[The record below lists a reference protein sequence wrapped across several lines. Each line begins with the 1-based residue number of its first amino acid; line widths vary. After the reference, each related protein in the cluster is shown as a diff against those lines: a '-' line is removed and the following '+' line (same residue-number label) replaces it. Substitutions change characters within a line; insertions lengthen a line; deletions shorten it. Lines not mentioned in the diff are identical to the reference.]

1 MEPLKTSLVSEEQSS
16 TEIDD
21 RHYSLQAEQEDI
33 QKRTFT
39 SWVNS
44 QLEKHPSPSLI
55 LDLYSDIGKGHVLL
69 DLLEVLS
76 GQQLPREKGSNTFQ
90 CRSNIEN
97 ALTFLKNRSLK
108 LINIHVADIIE
119 GKPSIVLGLIW
130 IIILHFHIEEL
141 AKALSCGYSYSSLDS
156 PSTVDL
162 SPAASPTA
170 RTNVK
175 AKERWKISAKK
186 AVLLW
191 AKEQCD
197 KHGSINVADFKSSWR
212 NGLAFL
218 AIIHALRPGL
228 VDVEKAKKRSNKENL
243 REAFQIA
250 EKELSIPRLLEP
262 EDVDVSSPDE
272 KSIMTYVAQFLPYF
286 KSLPVAED
294 RMQGKIKETLSWLN
308 AEECKLTKL
317 LTELEN
323 ASFYKKCEAV
333 LSFTE
338 AFNEEKKAFIPI
350 LESKRK
356 GSELHKDYSEM
367 KEAWDNL
374 LYQMNEWKAKL
385 DNMLP
390 PPLDAT
396 EAWLKETEQHLA
408 HNLPVSQDHLKVT
421 AALEEK
427 LRAVQNSMES
437 FQQHLETLQSFD
449 NRDNAGMLLVPTQK
463 LEEMRKRFSKIQLE
477 HFSIIVEYYCSSS
490 SAVFNELT
498 SKLNIWHIKFGT
510 KESVELLLLDWHN
523 FVEEKGFLSQLDT
536 ALQVCEA
543 QKNKMVQAP
552 NLEID
557 PEETVK
563 LFKMTEVQISKCR
576 EYINSV
582 NDTLKKVLSS
592 WAIYM
597 ENIQLLKSWLE
608 ETRKDHLKKISP
620 ETLAAWNSRHGC
632 LNEAGNFL
640 IESSNAEVGSAVSG
654 ELKKLNRKW
663 AKLIKKTKFEMKL
676 LRMQEE
682 EMMLVTDNSGNV
694 ETSRKFNPD
703 VFNNPVQ
710 PSKELPKKCFE
721 KAEIVPV
728 SLQTDPCT
736 PDDFFSED
744 EVKLNFEKAHKEL
757 ETILLKAM
765 HLIGQKTI
773 SEEPHSKYEEAFSI
787 LDTNILSKFLKAVE
801 QLKSILSAHEKA
813 LVEERSKDVCDRWEA
828 ARCEIMSYIH
838 LKLKIE
844 REKFNKTFSNLNK
857 QINKEKKLLNAGKTK
872 GLIEEHEAFFS
883 QQGSL
888 GELNTCL
895 QALKTM
901 NDKITKVEKESK
913 IKLPIAEYEQKKKEL
928 QKCAATIYNELVSR
942 TGDDHS
948 SEKEDLTP
956 ASVNEEKVSS
966 QNPEAEKDSEDVSCI
981 NLEPEKGFQNGR
993 QHAEKLESDGDLAL
1007 KKLKESYDKARHNLK
1022 LHLKSIRETITL
1034 SFIDDVKNISSLQKK
1049 LQTLEALDSKGDSS
1063 WKLLDSVASQLVKFS
1078 SEMDNSVIS
1087 EKTLEDLHKEWDEL
1101 QFALDK
1107 RMESLKAALAL
1118 VMPIENEW
1126 VLLCRSEEQ
1135 LCKRDIPRCM
1145 MSRTDLLY
1153 KKVKKIQASI
1163 ANCIEQCDSQEQKS
1177 PAGWTIDQ
1185 RDRQAIGLMIS
1196 KYKTQLEELSQKIEV
1211 IETILQDLE
1220 SFLASLKR
1228 IQYSVDAS
1236 TPLSW
1241 SPQSMQEV
1249 SHMEKE
1255 AKSLDEKLKQLH
1267 IYLVEAESGK
1277 NMSCEELVAA
1287 LFVKECPSISSE
1299 AATEYTQN
1307 QKTEEFSL
1315 RNNELFK
1322 NLQDIYDSISVIGLR
1337 DPTIPA
1343 ISQRLKLLNELWKKL
1358 DRCAPEMKALNEI
1371 SQFSQL
1377 PKAQENEVSR
1387 QWTLTQDLWKKT
1399 KLAIT
1404 EKREYCKST
1413 MELLKQYQSC
1423 KTCLTS
1429 IILKQEN
1436 ALSQQASYMG
1446 KENLQKIIAK
1456 VHKAKEEFNNSSED
1470 VDRLNQMCKNL
1481 QSQVN
1486 KMKSFE
1492 EPPFENEAN
1501 AIVDRWL
1508 DINERTESYCENLER
1523 ALALWDQL
1531 LNLSSLIDEWSDAMQ
1546 KNLED
1551 GNVTEKELEELE
1563 ADILCQ
1569 EKKLEEFDTKV
1580 DEIQCLLNGSEPSL
1594 ELQVIK
1600 SSLLNKMEQIRKH
1613 LPNKS
1618 VPTEVNGSTT
1628 ELKGDLD
1635 LAKTQIGM
1643 TESLLEALSPSDP
1656 LEIFTKLE
1664 EIHQKILHQKQHVK
1678 LLQKATSYLNPDV
1691 IELNKQLISITD
1703 LFNSKKQRFQDHFTT
1718 LLNYQCK
1725 HFDDWFSN
1733 VQISLEECF
1742 DSSETKE
1749 MAEKKINQLTSFLN
1763 LEDKDSDIV
1772 EVKTVL
1778 NQVKNYLPKPN
1789 VHQLSNWVRD
1799 QEAELQRIISKC
1811 QARKIELHFF
1821 LQQFAR
1827 LEKDFKSLEK
1837 WLRIQ
1842 EEKWQQV
1849 QKEKTGLEH
1858 FYQILLKQR
1867 EWFDSFD
1874 RQANYLKNSGFLNDE
1889 AVLESAHFVSK
1900 YKRLVNHVQKTL
1912 GVSEMYCVKRK
1923 HFEELVRNMFCWLEN
1938 LKKPILEMSAEE
1950 SEISLEK
1957 RLFKIQEIALLK
1969 EEGNAKL
1976 QTIIAVGEHLKCD
1989 DNSKNLAIQQI
2000 VSDVQK
2006 KWDSTIHL
2014 VIGCLR
2020 DQEELQHQMEQVNQ
2034 TEHAIKAL
2042 FYEVEKQ
2049 KQGLNVD
2056 IHPNSQEVQSQLNNY
2071 SALLKEIEGLMPLL
2085 NELTRQRSSL
2095 ETCSN
2100 RLSAESSMALQHLYK
2115 CLLSRLQNATNLLE
2129 GYVEGHQQCEELT
2142 TLLITSL
2149 EELWEPVGAEQK
2161 QIQYDILCQAE
2172 DKLQEVVALMDSI
2185 RLEQTC
2191 MKDEIDAPPL
2201 KPKHLKMKYGPE
2213 HEAEDIHSDILKYK
2227 ILTRKEMDNET
2238 TNREKL
2244 ENSFRVKNPLDR
2256 EAPEFF
2262 PEWLTNK
2269 VQLPSSLAFES
2280 EERAAAVTGQGEKC
2294 PTDLEMKE
2302 DCNPPLHFL
2311 SKQQEGEQQELKG
2324 NLMEAHNFQS
2334 SASQCA
2340 KQWQKSEQILADDY
2354 PNESLQQQHGYQKKL
2369 QATCAWPEMPQTI
2382 LPLMN
2387 GKVIEAD
2394 PTSLSIIHPSP
2405 ESKQSYPE
2413 DQAIAEYAEMEQKL
2427 TKVKIWTAELDIVLM
2442 KDQLKEIED
2451 LYLQLEKKKAQAL
2464 SVWPEYSTVAEG
2476 SKPDQQDACSV
2487 TSSSWDRLLQE
2498 LITVKEA
2505 KQNQFNLLN
2514 RYHECLATVQSSMK
2528 YLLAE
2533 KENIYTR
2540 GPVEDIVLLENLNK
2554 LLASVQNKNSL
2565 LNKLKTEQENLSRHL
2580 SILDRELIQSQVD
2593 QAEQWW
2599 KQMGD
2604 CLQKKQFCVVAEVDE
2619 FKLFMDKAQE
2629 LQRCLQQ
2636 QHNLQ
2641 IGLSTLGT
2649 EEHSCPILIPL
2660 ELRILK
2666 QNISLLKRNA
2676 EVQMKRMWSNPG
2688 KIALENTVNSLQ
2700 SQVEELEQMT
2710 PKENVQISDSHPQ
2723 TYEIRK
2729 EIEDAILG
2737 NNFLMHY
2744 LDERAALFPDDLLS
2758 QIKCCKAVI
2767 SDAKEKEPTFI
2778 RLADEAQHVAS
2789 HMPSKE
2795 NSTLS
2800 ILAHKL
2806 QTGYQFLILKSS
2818 QKLQQLE
2825 SQLGKRETL
2834 FANIEKFEGQLQKI
2848 MTMSSLD
2855 IDKTNIKSEFDHM
2868 QNLLE
2873 KPPKKLQYMEALVDS
2888 NCNNSSE
2895 GLNAFE
2901 QLFLNDCLRS
2911 LKNRANR
2918 VHRVIQI
2925 KGRLVQHKMGAY
2937 KKFSEEI
2944 RALQQDL
2951 SNLHFDELELSP
2963 EELLSKNQEIKDK
2976 LNMFKERTLAIQ
2988 SHLSHLDQ
2996 YQEIW
3001 KWLDLKWDTSLLDA
3015 LKDQFCKAK
3024 DNLYKKSKCLKN
3036 LFAEYDRHQIVLS
3049 EIEAIISCIQKECGD
3064 LKARTN
3070 STSEASLISGKKLM
3084 WRVEHAK
3091 YITQEAFKLFK
3102 KNKTLSASLKK
3113 ANMQQIKSF
3122 NTKID
3127 GLEQMI
3133 HSMIANQEICK
3144 YKHGFQSKLGHS
3156 LRTLKQIQS
3165 ELQQPVLLGL
3175 KIQMIPYEMMY
3186 CKVLKAA
3193 IEAEIHAAE
3202 DIITKEKSSTKQA
3215 CLHSESLD
3223 KELEEFQNLKIQLK
3237 ADFAKHTGALDEA
3250 FKMVKLYNKAV
3261 EKTADLLSQCEA
3273 FLSIPLLDLHN
3284 IEESHLDFAKKQEE
3298 SETAKAEVEA
3308 LTCILKKSITSK
3320 AKLQVEKILDDLT
3333 TKNMAIREQSQKR
3346 NSYIQRYME
3355 KYHSFKNSKE
3365 RICIELNNAEKVLW
3379 KCLYYIPV
3387 SYKEA
3392 LEHSEKSK
3400 MLLSQL
3406 LSIKEELMKLRR
3418 DSQSLSLIC
3427 KENDGV
3433 LIVPIVSMLWLKW
3446 LCLFNVAKEWE
3457 GKCEEQNQEWKSVSE
3472 ELERETIILDNL
3484 QEELPESLQDKKQE
3498 ATKELE
3504 EFLES
3509 ASSYIE
3515 SVDAEKLLLRLI
3527 LCRLRNILSVSGSF
3541 PGKESLPILCEI
3553 QNMQQRTEELY
3564 QKAQKEKEAAQSEMV
3579 YRTKCSE
3586 ELKAMKTSLQHI
3598 TSQLCDIDLETPNEK
3613 ALKLEEI
3620 QRVVDCKKQIMDNLQ
3635 IKFNE
3640 LYRIVPVDIEEHL
3653 EDCKGMLHDL
3663 EEKISTEFLK
3673 NSPHYSTEKK
3683 IEDINKGLQAVEN
3696 MLEQKSENIAK
3707 ATEVQKRVWDLLDL
3721 WHYKMNELDSEVQDI
3736 VEQDPHQAQELL
3748 DHLMIPLQQYQQ
3760 VSQHAERRTTNLNRA
3775 ASKLEECDELLK
3787 SIQIWLENAN
3797 RLLTEEVKSDTAEA
3811 LNKHASALEMAL
3823 EDSEQKQS
3831 ILSAISPELKE
3842 LSPLIETVSMV
3853 QELTEVNERV
3863 KILQQKIMEIL
3874 PCIQQLADDVEAIES
3889 EVKTMEKDI
3898 EKIKTILSPS
3908 ENTLD
3913 FSPKEHLKHCKVIL
3927 AHICPMKKALAEMQ
3941 TYKAKLRLT
3950 GMRMQPLSVFQRT
3963 KQLLKELKVLERLT
3977 EKQNTLLEPI
3987 VKEMEEIEQQIDFLK
4002 QSQFPKSN
4010 LDELSM
4016 ENMWPVQDTFFLKKE
4031 DILTTMKNVLVELH
4045 QSQEPPEAEDS
4056 DLESPEENGSAAE
4069 LQPKKRGS
4077 LALLPSLVEEAEDNS
4092 FHNEEVDTDI
4102 TKAISSE
4109 APLHI
4114 PTKGRSSTQLTNP
4127 PECLWRSLSN
4137 TKATE
4142 DTVRSDS
4149 EPAQVLHVCQAQIVE
4164 LELWLDQVEE
4174 SLGSEAQICQM
4185 QQSVEQ
4191 HLAACQVMLTEIEQK
4206 VMWLLEECKG
4216 ASTSNN
4222 SSGLEQETENL
4233 SLNLKN
4239 VKCKLEKVQ
4248 RMLQDKYTEEQ
4259 MSTSEKSSVNFP
4271 QPLHLDSSNSFPN
4284 VTSERPP
4291 KGFQHQQEL
4300 LLKLSEQ
4307 NNLIGFLEVYMEKI
4321 QPHPRP
4327 NTVLELQTR
4336 NETVSSGNEPL
4347 GLTPKDQTGDKWQYL
4362 QEELLLKKN
4371 APHCQLEE
4379 LQIST
4384 KINILPLGATS
4395 SVRTPT
4401 IEELKTYTVQ
4411 LDNLSQEASTQIQE
4425 NETGENAFSLDGKLF
4440 ELFLAI
4446 SRCLNNME
4454 QMLGTCVL
4462 SSEEAPV
4469 QQVLYENLFQTLS
4482 AELQKLYT
4490 DIGDKKDDLLK
4501 SITSAGG
4508 NSERFSQCFSNLQ
4521 AWLQL
4526 TQTAAASRSE
4536 SMKTEM
4542 DHYINYQNEIR
4553 HLYDALIE
4561 KKSSL
4566 QQFFSEMSGHNI
4578 SKQFQ
4583 QADVFELEL
4592 QNFETQ
4598 AAKLR
4603 DRGERVQLP
4612 VAITHDVYK
4621 LEEVLDDLWAF
4632 LRVKQKELSSS
4643 FINEQQY
4650 ESLLQGSVEL
4660 IDLGKRKLARVSK
4673 LKITSRSDLELHL
4686 QNHKSFFRKL
4696 NGHMLLVQKM
4706 ADSILQNREKY
4717 WKDMVEEIKSLEEQ
4731 AIQHGT
4737 HLEKLLQDWIAFD
4750 ESYVSLCQ
4758 KLEALSPTVP
4768 FVALV
4773 EETEERAMERIQ
4785 LLQEIKK
4792 NIEGE
4797 QARYYQIVKEGKN
4810 LTELLSCPELQ
4821 SKIEKL
4827 EHQWLSF
4834 SQRVDHELQ
4843 RLETLHKLL
4852 SSYNKDSKELS
4863 VWLESA
4869 EQNVNY
4875 WKEQSLNASQDQNIV
4890 RNHIQSLL
4898 EFFKEVDDKSSL
4910 KSSVISSG
4918 NQLLLIKESDDA
4930 KLRSAL
4936 AEYEQRWSD
4945 LIVQLPSIQEKFH
4958 QLQMAKL
4965 PSYEAITELNA
4976 WMNCI
4981 DQQRRDEVAINLQ
4994 SSASLKGLLRRYKE
5008 YVMEMNFKQWIVDYV
5023 NQSLLQLTPCDVESK
5038 RYERTSFAECLG
5050 ELNMNWHHL
5059 QGTLNEKIKE
5069 LEHILESV
5077 VKNENKA
5084 QSLGSWLEAQSR
5096 RLEHLKNPASSLLAQ
5111 GTLKDCKVLEYQ
5123 LPMKSKEVDQ
5133 LKNNPTALEDCA
5145 DSAKKIV
5152 FTTTS
5157 LDEMRISIINQ
5168 VAQLKSSTES
5178 ALECWKSYDE
5188 AWDEIRLMLANAVY
5202 CLEHSKNPFITVMSL
5217 KKQVEDLQSL
5227 QDKAEENKEIW
5238 ARFQTAADNLKKVC
5252 DPSFSEII
5260 EQKHKEACTRW
5271 LLINKNI
5278 EEELQKAHT
5287 RLHLWEF
5294 YTEVSAKLDK
5304 YEELCDSQLMSDT
5317 LSSRTR
5323 DFLKEMAEN
5332 IKKLQLGLQD
5342 IKEYYLQ
5349 ASESSDSLTQLTELE
5364 TQNLL
5369 QEKPQ
5374 PLQRISYLEK
5384 MLQMKADV
5392 YQYGLLQLENF
5403 GDSLEKLENHVKN
5416 STEILHNS
5424 CESNKNLELLMS
5436 QLLSLT
5442 SLSPE
5447 MERLNEVSFRLPL
5460 CDFTVK
5466 RLQNLNRQWTQ
5477 KTALVL
5483 EQCSE
5488 LQKHQSDDKKF
5499 LQQCQNWVQFLEK
5512 MKESLKENMP
5522 GTLEKLQ
5529 EHQKEYEILQAEI
5542 SINQQI
5548 FSCLVSKAMH
5558 MLESG
5563 EAENRTEFI
5572 SRITLL
5578 KEQWQSVVRMAHRK
5592 KSDIDSLVKQ
5602 WQKFTTLLQDLTKF
5616 LMDTNRY
5623 IAAVKS
5629 QDKYRLDQI
5638 RNLNH
5643 TFKDKEILQKRWQTR
5658 YSLALD
5664 TGEKLLG
5671 MVAPEAKAAMQLEM
5685 NKLRDNWDDTQLQ
5698 LEKITRQFQGTIQ
5711 TWKKCERQ
5719 VKDLGHVL
5727 LELKGSIS
5735 KPLPIEHDA
5744 LPATMEQVKVLEK
5757 SLTNW
5762 SQNAKELDAQTV
5774 ELTQFILTEDMM
5786 VLTEQIERLHSQ
5798 WEELCLRVSLH
5809 KQDIEDRLN
5818 AWIVFNEKNK
5828 ELCTWLV
5835 QMEEKVPQSA
5845 DISIEDM
5852 IEKLQ
5857 KDYMEEINMFNESQL
5872 VHFKEMGNQL
5882 IKSSNH
5888 SRGAEIEEKLN
5899 KINDRW
5905 QHLFDII
5912 GGRVKKLKD
5921 TFAFIQ
5927 QLDRNMSHLHMWLA
5941 RIESELS
5948 KPIVYDICDDQE
5960 IQRRLAEQQDLQ
5972 RDIEQH
5978 TAGVESVF
5986 NICEILLHD
5995 SDACANETE
6004 CDSIQQTTRSL
6015 ERRWRNICAMSIER
6029 RMKIEATWRLWQ
6041 KFLEDYSRFEVWLKT
6056 AEKTAAYPN
6065 SSEIL
6070 YVTAKEELKKFE
6082 AFQRQIHE
6090 RLTQLELINKQY
6102 RRLARENRTDSANKL
6117 KQMVY
6122 EGNHRWDNLQKRVT
6136 AILRRLKHFT
6146 NQWEE
6151 FMGTKDNIILVWL
6164 TEMDLQLTNVE
6175 HFSKSDFDDKMR
6187 QLNGFQR
6194 EIMLNT
6200 SKIDQLIASGKYLIQ
6215 KSEPEDAIILE
6226 EELEEFCSYCQEVFG
6241 RVARFHQ
6248 RLTSWHPGLEDEKGT
6263 SENEAD
6269 SDHASGMQTDPWPK
6283 KIVQE
6288 GPPSQQ
6294 SLCHLLPTAGGPER
6308 SGCETPVSVD
6318 SIPLEWDH
6326 TGDVG
6331 GSSSPEDEE
6340 EDSFFSA
6347 LSDVEITEHPEA
6359 YLKMTTKALK
6369 AASGKS
6375 AETHIWHPSEHP
6387 VCRKHSYNQEEMV
6400 RSILPNNEESST
6412 FYKPGNVSPRDVDDI
6427 KNISRILPSKD
6438 SQDSQNFIG
6447 VSAIEKQPGAI
6458 ERWELIQVQD
6468 LSNKLRMKQTWQQ
6481 WQQLNADLTNIDIW
6495 LDKME
6500 EEMERLQEAEPQ
6512 AVNSMQ
6518 AIEQRVK
6525 KLKDM
6530 FKAYNNYK
6538 ALILSINLTSK
6549 DFKQTDSTGCKELQ
6563 NRLRRVNLRWE
6574 KANILL
6580 ENWKKNLQ
6588 KALIHCQDFHE
6599 QNQKLLLWLAAAE
6612 TRRHQAQVKDPN
6624 ADPHRIQESRKELM
6638 QLEKELVE
6646 RQLQVNT
6653 LQEIAAYLLV
6663 KLDGEEY
6670 IEANEKVH
6678 VIGKKL
6684 KQLLE
6689 GVSCDLK
6696 ASQGRQDISTFQVN
6710 GEELDSGTCHQLSE
6724 KSPVSK
6730 NQVDEKKF
6738 LQSDS
6743 SSSVRME
6750 GKEETNSFAPK
6761 KNAFFY
6767 RVLRAALPLQLFL
6780 LLLLFLASLI
6790 PVSEEDYS
6798 CTQTNNFAHSFY
6810 PMLRYINGPPPT

>member
-1 MEPLKTSLVSEEQSS
+1 MEPLKTSLVSEEQTS

-21 RHYSLQAEQEDI
+21 RHYSLQAKQEDI

-76 GQQLPREKGSNTFQ
+76 GQQLSREKGSNTFQ
-90 CRSNIEN
+90 RRSNIEN

-141 AKALSCGYSYSSLDS
+141 AKALSCGYSHSSLDS
-156 PSTVDL
+156 PSTGDL
-162 SPAASPTA
+162 SPAMSPTA

-228 VDVEKAKKRSNKENL
+228 VDVEKAKERSNKENL
-243 REAFQIA
+243 REAFQVA
-250 EKELSIPRLLEP
+250 EKELGIPRLLEP
-262 EDVDVSSPDE
+262 EDVDVISPDE
-272 KSIMTYVAQFLPYF
+272 KSIMTYVAQFLQYF

-294 RMQGKIKETLSWLN
+294 RMQEKIKETLSWLN
-308 AEECKLTKL
+308 AQECKLTKL

-323 ASFYKKCEAV
+323 ASFYRKFEAM

-338 AFNEEKKAFIPI
+338 AFNEEKKRFLPI

-356 GSELHKDYSEM
+356 GSDLNEDYLEM

-374 LYQMNEWKAKL
+374 SHQMNEWKAKL

-390 PPLDAT
+390 PPLDAI
-396 EAWLKETEQHLA
+396 EAWLKETEQHLV
-408 HNLPVSQDHLKVT
+408 HNLPISQDHLKAT

-427 LRAVQNSMES
+427 LRAVQNLMES

-449 NRDNAGMLLVPTQK
+449 NRDNAGMLVVPPQK
-463 LEEMRKRFSKIQLE
+463 LEEMRKRFSKVQLE
-477 HFSIIVEYYCSSS
+477 NFSIIVEYYCSSS

-510 KESVELLLLDWHN
+510 KETVELLQLDWHN
-523 FVEEKGFLSQLDT
+523 FIEEKGFPGQLDT

-543 QKNKMVQAP
+543 QKNKMIKAP

-557 PEETVK
+557 PEEIAK
-563 LFKMTEVQISKCR
+563 LFKMTEVQVAKCR
-576 EYINSV
+576 EYINNV

-597 ENIQLLKSWLE
+597 ENIQLLKPWLE

-620 ETLAAWNSRHGC
+620 ETLAAWNSRHGS

-640 IESSNAEVGSAVSG
+640 IESSNAEVGSSVSG

-682 EMMLVTDNSGNV
+682 ETMLITDNNGTV
-694 ETSRKFNPD
+694 ETSRKSNPD
-703 VFNNPVQ
+703 MFSNPVE
-710 PSKELPKKCFE
+710 PSKELPKMCFE
-721 KAEIVPV
+721 KAEIVPI

-736 PDDFFSED
+736 PDEFSSED
-744 EVKLNFEKAHKEL
+744 EDKLNFEKAHKEL
-757 ETILLKAM
+757 ETIVLKAM
-765 HLIGQKTI
+765 HLVGQKTI
-773 SEEPHSKYEEAFSI
+773 SEEPRSKYEEAFSI
-787 LDTNILSKFLKAVE
+787 LDTNILSKFLKAAE

-813 LVEERSKDVCDRWEA
+813 LVEERSKDVCERWEA

-857 QINKEKKLLNAGKTK
+857 QIKKEKKLLNSGKTK

-901 NDKITKVEKESK
+901 SDKITKVEKESK
-913 IKLPIAEYEQKKKEL
+913 IKLPIAEYEQKEKEL

-948 SEKEDLTP
+948 PEKGEFTS

-981 NLEPEKGFQNGR
+981 KLESEKELQNGR
-993 QHAEKLESDGDLAL
+993 HHTEKLESDGDLAL
-1007 KKLKESYDKARHNLK
+1007 KKLKESYDAARHNLK
-1022 LHLKSIRETITL
+1022 LHLKSIRETITPSL
-1034 SFIDDVKNISSLQKK
+1034 TDDVRNISSLKNK
-1049 LQTLEALDSKGDSS
+1049 LQTLEALESKGNSS
-1063 WKLLDSVASQLVKFS
+1063 WKLFDSVASQLVKFS
-1078 SEMDNSVIS
+1078 SEMD
-1087 EKTLEDLHKEWDEL
+1087 LEDLHKEWDEL

-1135 LCKRDIPRCM
+1135 LCKRDIPRFV
-1145 MSRTDLLY
+1145 MSKTDLLY

-1163 ANCIEQCDSQEQKS
+1163 SNCIEQCNSQELKS

-1196 KYKTQLEELSQKIEV
+1196 EYKIQLEELSQKIQA
-1211 IETILQDLE
+1211 IETVLQDFE
-1220 SFLASLKR
+1220 SFLASLRR
-1228 IQYSVDAS
+1228 IQCSMDAS
-1236 TPLSW
+1236 TSLSW
-1241 SPQSMQEV
+1241 SPQSMEEV
-1249 SHMEKE
+1249 SHLEKE

-1267 IYLVEAESGK
+1267 IYLVEAESDKKIG
-1277 NMSCEELVAA
+1277 CEEFVAA
-1287 LFVKECPSISSE
+1287 LLVKEFPSISSE
-1299 AATEYTQN
+1299 ATQS

-1322 NLQDIYDSISVIGLR
+1322 NLQDIYDSISVIGLK

-1343 ISQRLKLLNELWKKL
+1343 ISQRLKLLDELWKKL

-1377 PKAQENEVSR
+1377 PKAQENEVSQ
-1387 QWTLTQDLWKKT
+1387 QWKLTQDLWKKT
-1399 KLAIT
+1399 KVAIT

-1436 ALSQQASYMG
+1436 ALSQQVSYMG

-1456 VHKAKEEFNNSSED
+1456 VNMAKEEFNSYSED

-1523 ALALWDQL
+1523 ALALWDKL
-1531 LNLSSLIDEWSDAMQ
+1531 LDLSSLIDEWSDAVQ

-1551 GNVTEKELEELE
+1551 GNVTEKKLEELE
-1563 ADILCQ
+1563 ADVLFQ
-1569 EKKLEEFDTKV
+1569 EKELEKFDTQV
-1580 DEIQCLLNGSEPSL
+1580 DEIQDLLNSSEPPL

-1600 SSLLNKMEQIRKH
+1600 SSLLNKMELIRKY

-1618 VPTEVNGSTT
+1618 EPTELKGSTT

-1635 LAKTQIGM
+1635 LAKSQIGM
-1643 TESLLEALSPSDP
+1643 TESLLEALSPSDT

-1678 LLQKATSYLNPDV
+1678 LLQKETGYLNPDV
-1691 IELNKQLISITD
+1691 IELKKLLTSITD
-1703 LFNSKKQRFQDHFTT
+1703 LFNSKKQIFQDHFIT

-1725 HFDDWFSN
+1725 RFDDWFSN

-1749 MAEKKINQLTSFLN
+1749 MAEKKIHQLISFLN
-1763 LEDKDSDIV
+1763 FEDKGSDID
-1772 EVKTVL
+1772 EVKTIV

-1789 VHQLSNWVRD
+1789 VHQLNNWVRD
-1799 QEAELQRIISKC
+1799 QEVELQRIISKC
-1811 QARKIELHFF
+1811 QARKMELHYF

-1827 LEKDFKSLEK
+1827 LEKDFKSLQK
-1837 WLRIQ
+1837 WLRTQ
-1842 EEKWQQV
+1842 EEKWKQV

-1874 RQANYLKNSGFLNDE
+1874 CRANYLKNSGFFNDE
-1889 AVLESAHFVSK
+1889 AVLESAQFVSK

-1912 GVSEMYCVKRK
+1912 GVSEMYCVERK
-1923 HFEELVRNMFCWLEN
+1923 HFEELVRNIFCWMEI
-1938 LKKPILEMSAEE
+1938 LKKPVLEMSAEE
-1950 SEISLEK
+1950 SEIPLEE

-1969 EEGNAKL
+1969 VEGNAKL
-1976 QTIIAVGEHLKCD
+1976 QTIITVGEHLKCD
-1989 DNSKNLAIQQI
+1989 DKSKNLAIEQI
-2000 VSDVQK
+2000 VSDVHK

-2020 DQEELQHQMEQVNQ
+2020 DQEQLQHQMEHVKQ
-2034 TEHAIKAL
+2034 TEDAINAL

-2056 IHPNSQEVQSQLNNY
+2056 ILPNSQQVQSQLNNY
-2071 SALLKEIEGLMPLL
+2071 SALLKEIEGLTLLL
-2085 NELTRQRSSL
+2085 NELTKQRNSL
-2095 ETCSN
+2095 EICTNSF
-2100 RLSAESSMALQHLYK
+2100 SAESLMALQHLYK
-2115 CLLSRLQNATNLLE
+2115 CLLCRLQNTTKLLE
-2129 GYVEGHQQCEELT
+2129 GSVEGHQQCEELK

-2149 EELWEPVGAEQK
+2149 EELWEPMGAEQN
-2161 QIQYDILCQAE
+2161 QVQYAILCQAE
-2172 DKLQEVVALMDSI
+2172 DRLQEVVALMDSI
-2185 RLEQTC
+2185 SLEQTC
-2191 MKDEIDAPPL
+2191 VKDDIDAPQI
-2201 KPKHLKMKYGPE
+2201 KPKHLKTKYGLE
-2213 HEAEDIHSDILKYK
+2213 HETEDIHCDILKDK
-2227 ILTRKEMDNET
+2227 KEMDNET

-2244 ENSFRVKNPLDR
+2244 VISSIPFAPQEENPLRVKNQLDR
-2256 EAPEFF
+2256 EAPELF
-2262 PEWLTNK
+2262 PEWFTNK
-2269 VQLPSSLAFES
+2269 VQLPSSLALGY
-2280 EERAAAVTGQGEKC
+2280 EERAAAITG
-2294 PTDLEMKE
+2294 
-2302 DCNPPLHFL
+2302 
-2311 SKQQEGEQQELKG
+2311 QELKG

-2334 SASQCA
+2334 SASQCV
-2340 KQWQKSEQILADDY
+2340 KQRRKSEQILADDY
-2354 PNESLQQQHGYQKKL
+2354 PNESPQQQQGYQKKL
-2369 QATCAWPEMPQTI
+2369 QATCAWSEMPQTI

-2387 GKVIEAD
+2387 GKQGY
-2394 PTSLSIIHPSP
+2394 L
-2405 ESKQSYPE
+2405 E
-2413 DQAIAEYAEMEQKL
+2413 DQAIAEYAKLEQKIN
-2427 TKVKIWTAELDIVLM
+2427 KVKIWTAELDIVLM
-2442 KDQLKEIED
+2442 KDQLREMED
-2451 LYLQLEKKKAQAL
+2451 LCLQLEKKKAQAL
-2464 SVWPEYSTVAEG
+2464 SVWPEHSTVAEESQPNHQG
-2476 SKPDQQDACSV
+2476 AHSV

-2498 LITVKEA
+2498 LMAAKEA
-2505 KQNQFNLLN
+2505 KQNQFNLVN

-2528 YLLAE
+2528 HLLAE
-2533 KENIYTR
+2533 KEKIYTR
-2540 GPVEDIVLLENLNK
+2540 GPVEDTVLLENLNK
-2554 LLASVQNKNSL
+2554 LLASLQKENSL
-2565 LNKLKTEQENLSRHL
+2565 LDKLKTEQENLSRHL
-2580 SILDRELIQSQVD
+2580 STLDRELVQSQVD

-2604 CLQKKQFCVVAEVDE
+2604 CLQKKQFCVAAEMDE
-2619 FKLFMDKAQE
+2619 FKLFMDKAEE

-2636 QHNLQ
+2636 QHDLQ
-2641 IGLSTLGT
+2641 TGLSAPGT
-2649 EEHSCPILIPL
+2649 EEHPCPISIPL
-2660 ELRILK
+2660 ELHILK
-2666 QNISLLKRNA
+2666 RNISLLKRNA

-2688 KIALENTVNSLQ
+2688 KTALDNTINDLQ
-2700 SQVEELEQMT
+2700 SQVEELEQIT
-2710 PKENVQISDSHPQ
+2710 PKENVQITDSHPQ
-2723 TYEIRK
+2723 IYEIRK

-2737 NNFLMHY
+2737 NKILMHH

-2795 NSTLS
+2795 NSALS
-2800 ILAHKL
+2800 ILSHEL

-2825 SQLGKRETL
+2825 FQLGKREKL
-2834 FANIEKFEGQLQKI
+2834 FANIEKFEAQLQKI
-2848 MTMSSLD
+2848 VAASSLD

-2873 KPPKKLQYMEALVDS
+2873 KIPKKVQEMEALVDA
-2888 NCNNSSE
+2888 NCKDSSE
-2895 GLNAFE
+2895 GLNTFE
-2901 QLFLNDCLRS
+2901 QLFLNDCLKSLRS
-2911 LKNRANR
+2911 RAKR
-2918 VHRVIQI
+2918 AHRVIQI
-2925 KGRLVQHKMGAY
+2925 KGRLAQHKMGAY
-2937 KKFSEEI
+2937 QKFSEEI

-2951 SNLHFDELELSP
+2951 SNFHFDELELSP
-2963 EELLSKNQEIKDK
+2963 DELLSKNQAIKDK

-2988 SHLSHLDQ
+2988 SRLSYLDQ
-2996 YQEIW
+2996 YQEFW
-3001 KWLDLKWDTSLLDA
+3001 KWLDPKWDTSPLVE
-3015 LKDQFCKAK
+3015 LKNQFCKAK
-3024 DNLYKKSKCLKN
+3024 DNLDKRAKYLKN
-3036 LFAEYDRHQIVLS
+3036 LFAEHDRHQIVLS
-3049 EIEAIISCIQKECGD
+3049 EIEAIVSSIQKECGD
-3064 LKARTN
+3064 LKDLTS
-3070 STSEASLISGKKLM
+3070 STPEANLILGKKLM

-3102 KNKTLSASLKK
+3102 KNKSFSVSLKK
-3113 ANMQQIKSF
+3113 ANMQQIKSLDA
-3122 NTKID
+3122 KID
-3127 GLEQMI
+3127 GLEQI
-3133 HSMIANQEICK
+3133 TCSVIVANQEICK
-3144 YKHGFQSKLGHS
+3144 YKQGFQSKLGHS

-3165 ELQQPVLLGL
+3165 EFQQPVLLDL

-3186 CKVLKAA
+3186 CKVLKGA
-3193 IEAEIHAAE
+3193 IEAEIHSAE
-3202 DIITKEKSSTKQA
+3202 DIITKEKSSTKQI

-3223 KELEEFQNLKIQLK
+3223 KEIEEFQNLKIQLK
-3237 ADFAKHTGALDEA
+3237 ADFAKYTEALDEA

-3261 EKTADLLSQCEA
+3261 EKSADLLSQCEA
-3273 FLSIPLLDLHN
+3273 FLSIPLLDLPKL
-3284 IEESHLDFAKKQEE
+3284 EESHLDFAKKQEE
-3298 SETAKAEVEA
+3298 SESAKAEVEA
-3308 LTCILKKSITSK
+3308 LTSTLKKSIKSK
-3320 AKLQVEKILDDLT
+3320 AKLQMEKTLDDLT
-3333 TKNMAIREQSQKR
+3333 AKNLTIKEQSQKR

-3365 RICIELNNAEKVLW
+3365 RICDELNNAEKVLW
-3379 KCLYYIPV
+3379 KYLYYIPV
-3387 SYKEA
+3387 SYKDS
-3392 LEHSEKSK
+3392 LEHSEQSK

-3406 LSIKEELMKLRR
+3406 LSTKEELMRLRR
-3418 DSQSLSLIC
+3418 DSQALSLMC
-3427 KENDGV
+3427 KENDGG

-3446 LCLFNVAKEWE
+3446 LCLFNITKEWE

-3472 ELERETIILDNL
+3472 ELERETIILDSL
-3484 QEELPESLQDKKQE
+3484 QEELPESVQDKQQ
-3498 ATKELE
+3498 ATKEELE

-3509 ASSYIE
+3509 ASNYIE
-3515 SVDAEKLLLRLI
+3515 NLDTEKLLLRLI
-3527 LCRLRNILSVSGSF
+3527 LCRLRYILSVPGSSS
-3541 PGKESLPILCEI
+3541 GKESLPIICEI
-3553 QNMQQRTEELY
+3553 QNMQQRTEELC
-3564 QKAQKEKEAAQSEMV
+3564 QKAQTEKEATQFEMA
-3579 YRTKCSE
+3579 YRTECSE
-3586 ELKAMKTSLQHI
+3586 ELKAMKTSLQGI
-3598 TSQLCDIDLETPNEK
+3598 ISQLCGIDLETPTEK

-3620 QRVVDCKKQIMDNLQ
+3620 QRVVDSKKQIMDNLQ
-3635 IKFNE
+3635 TKFTE
-3640 LYRIVPVDIEEHL
+3640 LYRTVPVGIEGHL
-3653 EDCKGMLHDL
+3653 EDCKEMLRDL
-3663 EEKISTEFLK
+3663 EEKVSTEFLK
-3673 NSPHYSTEKK
+3673 NSPHYNTEKK
-3683 IEDINKGLQAVEN
+3683 IEDINKGLQAIEN
-3696 MLEQKSENIAK
+3696 MLHQKSENIAK
-3707 ATEVQKRVWDLLDL
+3707 AKEVQKRIWDLIDL

-3736 VEQDPHQAQELL
+3736 VEQNPHQAQELL
-3748 DHLMIPLQQYQQ
+3748 DRLMIPLQRYQH

-3787 SIQIWLENAN
+3787 SIKVWLENTS
-3797 RLLTEEVKSDTAEA
+3797 RLLTEEVKSDSAKA

-3823 EDSEQKQS
+3823 EDSQQKQS

-3842 LSPLIETVSMV
+3842 LSPLIETDNMV
-3853 QELTEVNERV
+3853 QELTEVNEQV
-3863 KILQQKIMEIL
+3863 KALQQKIMEIL
-3874 PCIQQLADDVEAIES
+3874 PCIQHLADDVEAIES

-3908 ENTLD
+3908 EDTLD
-3913 FSPKEHLKHCKVIL
+3913 LSPKEHLKHCKVIL
-3927 AHICPMKKALAEMQ
+3927 THICPMKKAVVEMQ
-3941 TYKAKLRLT
+3941 SYKAKLRLT
-3950 GMRMQPLSVFQRT
+3950 DMRMQPLSVFQRT

-3987 VKEMEEIEQQIDFLK
+3987 VKEIEEFEQRIDFLK

-4010 LDELSM
+4010 LDELPS
-4016 ENMWPVQDTFFLKKE
+4016 ENLWPVQDHTFL
-4031 DILTTMKNVLVELH
+4031 
-4045 QSQEPPEAEDS
+4045 
-4056 DLESPEENGSAAE
+4056 
-4069 LQPKKRGS
+4069 
-4077 LALLPSLVEEAEDNS
+4077 
-4092 FHNEEVDTDI
+4092 
-4102 TKAISSE
+4102 
-4109 APLHI
+4109 
-4114 PTKGRSSTQLTNP
+4114 
-4127 PECLWRSLSN
+4127 
-4137 TKATE
+4137 
-4142 DTVRSDS
+4142 
-4149 EPAQVLHVCQAQIVE
+4149 
-4164 LELWLDQVEE
+4164 
-4174 SLGSEAQICQM
+4174 
-4185 QQSVEQ
+4185 
-4191 HLAACQVMLTEIEQK
+4191 
-4206 VMWLLEECKG
+4206 
-4216 ASTSNN
+4216 
-4222 SSGLEQETENL
+4222 
-4233 SLNLKN
+4233 
-4239 VKCKLEKVQ
+4239 
-4248 RMLQDKYTEEQ
+4248 
-4259 MSTSEKSSVNFP
+4259 
-4271 QPLHLDSSNSFPN
+4271 
-4284 VTSERPP
+4284 
-4291 KGFQHQQEL
+4291 
-4300 LLKLSEQ
+4300 
-4307 NNLIGFLEVYMEKI
+4307 
-4321 QPHPRP
+4321 
-4327 NTVLELQTR
+4327 
-4336 NETVSSGNEPL
+4336 
-4347 GLTPKDQTGDKWQYL
+4347 
-4362 QEELLLKKN
+4362 
-4371 APHCQLEE
+4371 
-4379 LQIST
+4379 
-4384 KINILPLGATS
+4384 
-4395 SVRTPT
+4395 
-4401 IEELKTYTVQ
+4401 
-4411 LDNLSQEASTQIQE
+4411 
-4425 NETGENAFSLDGKLF
+4425 
-4440 ELFLAI
+4440 
-4446 SRCLNNME
+4446 
-4454 QMLGTCVL
+4454 
-4462 SSEEAPV
+4462 
-4469 QQVLYENLFQTLS
+4469 
-4482 AELQKLYT
+4482 
-4490 DIGDKKDDLLK
+4490 
-4501 SITSAGG
+4501 
-4508 NSERFSQCFSNLQ
+4508 
-4521 AWLQL
+4521 
-4526 TQTAAASRSE
+4526 
-4536 SMKTEM
+4536 
-4542 DHYINYQNEIR
+4542 
-4553 HLYDALIE
+4553 
-4561 KKSSL
+4561 
-4566 QQFFSEMSGHNI
+4566 
-4578 SKQFQ
+4578 
-4583 QADVFELEL
+4583 
-4592 QNFETQ
+4592 
-4598 AAKLR
+4598 
-4603 DRGERVQLP
+4603 
-4612 VAITHDVYK
+4612 
-4621 LEEVLDDLWAF
+4621 
-4632 LRVKQKELSSS
+4632 
-4643 FINEQQY
+4643 
-4650 ESLLQGSVEL
+4650 
-4660 IDLGKRKLARVSK
+4660 
-4673 LKITSRSDLELHL
+4673 
-4686 QNHKSFFRKL
+4686 
-4696 NGHMLLVQKM
+4696 
-4706 ADSILQNREKY
+4706 
-4717 WKDMVEEIKSLEEQ
+4717 
-4731 AIQHGT
+4731 
-4737 HLEKLLQDWIAFD
+4737 
-4750 ESYVSLCQ
+4750 
-4758 KLEALSPTVP
+4758 
-4768 FVALV
+4768 
-4773 EETEERAMERIQ
+4773 
-4785 LLQEIKK
+4785 
-4792 NIEGE
+4792 
-4797 QARYYQIVKEGKN
+4797 
-4810 LTELLSCPELQ
+4810 
-4821 SKIEKL
+4821 
-4827 EHQWLSF
+4827 
-4834 SQRVDHELQ
+4834 
-4843 RLETLHKLL
+4843 
-4852 SSYNKDSKELS
+4852 
-4863 VWLESA
+4863 
-4869 EQNVNY
+4869 
-4875 WKEQSLNASQDQNIV
+4875 
-4890 RNHIQSLL
+4890 
-4898 EFFKEVDDKSSL
+4898 
-4910 KSSVISSG
+4910 
-4918 NQLLLIKESDDA
+4918 
-4930 KLRSAL
+4930 
-4936 AEYEQRWSD
+4936 
-4945 LIVQLPSIQEKFH
+4945 
-4958 QLQMAKL
+4958 
-4965 PSYEAITELNA
+4965 
-4976 WMNCI
+4976 
-4981 DQQRRDEVAINLQ
+4981 
-4994 SSASLKGLLRRYKE
+4994 
-5008 YVMEMNFKQWIVDYV
+5008 
-5023 NQSLLQLTPCDVESK
+5023 
-5038 RYERTSFAECLG
+5038 
-5050 ELNMNWHHL
+5050 
-5059 QGTLNEKIKE
+5059 
-5069 LEHILESV
+5069 
-5077 VKNENKA
+5077 
-5084 QSLGSWLEAQSR
+5084 
-5096 RLEHLKNPASSLLAQ
+5096 
-5111 GTLKDCKVLEYQ
+5111 KVLENQ
-5123 LPMKSKEVDQ
+5123 LAVKSKEVDQ
-5133 LKNNPTALEDCA
+5133 LKNNLAALKDCA
-5145 DSAKKIV
+5145 DAAKKIG
-5152 FTTTS
+5152 FTITN
-5157 LDEMRISIINQ
+5157 LAEMRTSIINQ

-5178 ALECWKSYDE
+5178 ALECWKTYDE
-5188 AWDEIRLMLANAVY
+5188 VWDEIRLMLANAAY
-5202 CLEHSKNPFITVMSL
+5202 CLEHSKNPFITMKSL

-5227 QDKAEENKEIW
+5227 QDKAERNKEIW
-5238 ARFQTAADNLKKVC
+5238 ARLQTAADNLKKVC

-5260 EQKHKEACTRW
+5260 EQKHEEARTRW
-5271 LLINKNI
+5271 ILTNQNI
-5278 EEELQKAHT
+5278 EETLQKA
-5287 RLHLWEF
+5287 RAHLNLWGF
-5294 YTEVSAKLDK
+5294 YTELSAKLDK
-5304 YEELCDSQLMSDT
+5304 CEEQYDSQLMPDT
-5317 LSSRTR
+5317 VSSCTM
-5323 DFLKEMAEN
+5323 DILKEKAEN
-5332 IKKLQLGLQD
+5332 IKRLQLGLQD

-5349 ASESSDSLTQLTELE
+5349 ASKSGDSITLLAEPE

-5369 QEKPQ
+5369 QEKFQ

-5392 YQYGLLQLENF
+5392 YQYGLLQMENF
-5403 GDSLEKLENHVKN
+5403 GNSLEKLENHVKN
-5416 STEILHNS
+5416 STEILDNS
-5424 CESNKNLELLMS
+5424 CENNKNLELLMS

-5488 LQKHQSDDKKF
+5488 LQKDQSDDKNF
-5499 LQQCQNWVQFLEK
+5499 LQQCQNWVQFLER

-5522 GTLEKLQ
+5522 ATLEKLQ
-5529 EHQKEYEILQAEI
+5529 EQQKEYEILQTEI

-5548 FSCLVSKAMH
+5548 FSCLVSKALN
-5558 MLESG
+5558 MLDSE

-5572 SRITLL
+5572 SRLTLL
-5578 KEQWQSVVRMAHRK
+5578 KEQWQSAMRMAHRK
-5592 KSDIDSLVKQ
+5592 KIDIDSLVKQ

-5616 LMDTNRY
+5616 LMDTSSY

-5629 QDKYRLDQI
+5629 QEKYRLDQI

-5643 TFKDKEILQKRWQTR
+5643 KFKNKKILQKRWQTR
-5658 YSLALD
+5658 YSLILE

-5685 NKLRDNWDDTQLQ
+5685 NKLRVNWDNTQFQ
-5698 LEKITRQFQGTIQ
+5698 LEKITRQFQDTIQ
-5711 TWKKCERQ
+5711 TWENCESQ

-5727 LELKGSIS
+5727 LELKGSIN

-5744 LPATMEQVKVLEK
+5744 LPATLEQVKVLEK
-5757 SLTNW
+5757 ALTNW
-5762 SQNAKELDAQTV
+5762 SQNAKELDAQKV
-5774 ELTQFILTEDMM
+5774 KLAQFILPEDVM
-5786 VLTEQIERLHSQ
+5786 VLREQTELLHSQ

-5809 KQDIEDRLN
+5809 KQDIEEQLN

-5828 ELCTWLV
+5828 ELCTWLM

-5852 IEKLQ
+5852 IDKLQ
-5857 KDYMEEINMFNESQL
+5857 KDYMEEINLFNESQL
-5872 VHFKEMGNQL
+5872 VHFKQMGNQL
-5882 IKSSNH
+5882 IKSSNQ

-5927 QLDRNMSHLHMWLA
+5927 QLDKNMSHLHTWLA

-6146 NQWEE
+6146 SQWEE

-6200 SKIDQLIASGKYLIQ
+6200 SKIDQLIASGLYLIQ

-6226 EELEEFCSYCQEVFG
+6226 EELEEFYSYCQEVFG

-6248 RLTSWHPGLEDEKGT
+6248 RLISWHPGLEDEKES

-6269 SDHASGMQTDPWPK
+6269 SDHARGMEVDPWPK
-6283 KIVQE
+6283 KIVPE

-6294 SLCHLLPTAGGPER
+6294 SLCHLIPTAGGPER

-6400 RSILPNNEESST
+6400 RSVLSNNEDSST
-6412 FYKPGNVSPRDVDDI
+6412 SYKPGNVIPLSTRSVDDI
-6427 KNISRILPSKD
+6427 KDISRILPSKD
-6438 SQDSQNFIG
+6438 SQNSQNFIS
-6447 VSAIEKQPGAI
+6447 VSGIEKQPGTI
-6458 ERWELIQVQD
+6458 ERWELLQVQD

-6500 EEMERLQEAEPQ
+6500 EEMEGLQEEEPQ
-6512 AVNSMQ
+6512 PVNSIQ
-6518 AIEQRVK
+6518 AIDQRVK

-6530 FKAYNNYK
+6530 LKAYNNYK
-6538 ALILSINLTSK
+6538 ALVLSVNLTSK
-6549 DFKQTDSTGCKELQ
+6549 DFKQTDSTGYKELQ

-6612 TRRHQAQVKDPN
+6612 TRRHQAQVKEPN

-6638 QLEKELVE
+6638 QLEKELLE
-6646 RQLQVNT
+6646 RQLQVNN
-6653 LQEIAAYLLV
+6653 LQEIAEYLLV
-6663 KLDGEEY
+6663 KPDGEKY

-6696 ASQGRQDISTFQVN
+6696 ASQGRQDVSTFQVN
-6710 GEELDSGTCHQLSE
+6710 GEELDSGSYHQLSE
-6724 KSPVSK
+6724 KSPISK
-6730 NQVDEKKF
+6730 NKVDEKKI
-6738 LQSDS
+6738 LQSNTS
-6743 SSSVRME
+6743 SNVRMGE
-6750 GKEETNSFAPK
+6750 KEETNSFAPK
-6761 KNAFFY
+6761 KHAFFC

-6798 CTQTNNFAHSFY
+6798 CTQTNNFARSFY
-6810 PMLRYINGPPPT
+6810 PMLRYINGPPPI

>member
-1 MEPLKTSLVSEEQSS
+1 MEPLKTALVSEEQSS

-21 RHYSLQAEQEDI
+21 RHYSLQAEQEDT

-55 LDLYSDIGKGHVLL
+55 SDLYSDIGKGHVLL

-141 AKALSCGYSYSSLDS
+141 AKALPCGYSHSSLDS

-162 SPAASPTA
+162 SPATCPTT

-197 KHGSINVADFKSSWR
+197 KHGSISVADFKSSWR

-228 VDVEKAKKRSNKENL
+228 VDVEKAKERSNKENL

-262 EDVDVSSPDE
+262 EDVDVTSPDE
-272 KSIMTYVAQFLPYF
+272 KSIMTYVAQFLQYF

-294 RMQGKIKETLSWLN
+294 KMQGKIKETLSWLS
-308 AEECKLTKL
+308 AQECKLTKL
-317 LTELEN
+317 MTELEN
-323 ASFYKKCEAV
+323 ASFYRKFEAM

-338 AFNEEKKAFIPI
+338 AFNEEKKAFVPI

-356 GSELHKDYSEM
+356 GSELNEDYLEM

-374 LYQMNEWKAKL
+374 LYQMTEWKAKL
-385 DNMLP
+385 DNTLP
-390 PPLDAT
+390 PPLGAT

-408 HNLPVSQDHLKVT
+408 QNLPISQDHLKAT

-427 LRAVQNSMES
+427 LRTVQNLMES

-449 NRDNAGMLLVPTQK
+449 NRDNAGMLIVPSQK
-463 LEEMRKRFSKIQLE
+463 LEEMGKRFSKVQLE
-477 HFSIIVEYYCSSS
+477 NFSILVEYYCLST
-490 SAVFNELT
+490 SAVFNEVT

-510 KESVELLLLDWHN
+510 KETVELLLLDWHN
-523 FVEEKGFLSQLDT
+523 FIEEKGFLRQLDT

-543 QKNKMVQAP
+543 QKNKMMKAP

-563 LFKMTEVQISKCR
+563 LFKMIEVQISKCR
-576 EYINSV
+576 EYINNV
-582 NDTLKKVLSS
+582 NDTFKKVLSS
-592 WAIYM
+592 WTVYT
-597 ENIQLLKSWLE
+597 ENIQLLKPWLE

-620 ETLAAWNSRHGC
+620 ETLAAWNSRHGS

-654 ELKKLNRKW
+654 ELKKINRKW

-676 LRMQEE
+676 FRMQEE
-682 EMMLVTDNSGNV
+682 EMVLVTDSNGNV
-694 ETSRKFNPD
+694 ETSRKFHPD
-703 VFNNPVQ
+703 VFNNPVE
-710 PSKELPKKCFE
+710 PSKEVPKMCFE
-721 KAEIVPV
+721 KTETVPIN
-728 SLQTDPCT
+728 LQTDPGT
-736 PDDFFSED
+736 PDEFFSKD
-744 EVKLNFEKAHKEL
+744 EGKLNFEKAHKEL
-757 ETILLKAM
+757 ETILLKAV
-765 HLIGQKTI
+765 HLVGQKTI

-787 LDTNILSKFLKAVE
+787 LDTNILSKFLKAAE
-801 QLKSILSAHEKA
+801 QQKSILSAHEKA
-813 LVEERSKDVCDRWEA
+813 LVEERSKDVCERWEA

-838 LKLKIE
+838 LKLKTE

-901 NDKITKVEKESK
+901 SDKITKVEKESK

-942 TGDDHS
+942 TGDDHP
-948 SEKEDLTP
+948 SEKGEFIP
-956 ASVNEEKVSS
+956 ALVNEEKVSS

-981 NLEPEKGFQNGR
+981 NLEPGKEFQNGR
-993 QHAEKLESDGDLAL
+993 HHAEKLESDGDLAL
-1007 KKLKESYDKARHNLK
+1007 KKLKESYDIARHNLK
-1022 LHLKSIRETITL
+1022 LHLRIIRETIAPSL
-1034 SFIDDVKNISSLQKK
+1034 IDDVRNVSSIQKK
-1049 LQTLEALDSKGDSS
+1049 LQILEALDSKGDSS
-1063 WKLLDSVASQLVKFS
+1063 WKLFDSAASQLVKFS
-1078 SEMDNSVIS
+1078 CEMD
-1087 EKTLEDLHKEWDEL
+1087 LEDLHKEWDEL

-1126 VLLCRSEEQ
+1126 VLLCKSEEQ
-1135 LCKRDIPRCM
+1135 LCKRDIPRCV
-1145 MSRTDLLY
+1145 MSKTELLY

-1163 ANCIEQCDSQEQKS
+1163 SNCIEQCNTQEEKS

-1185 RDRQAIGLMIS
+1185 KDWQAISLMIS
-1196 KYKTQLEELSQKIEV
+1196 EYKINLEEMSQKMQA
-1211 IETILQDLE
+1211 IETVLQDFE
-1220 SFLASLKR
+1220 SFLASLR
-1228 IQYSVDAS
+1228 HIQCSMDAAPS
-1236 TPLSW
+1236 LSW
-1241 SPQSMQEV
+1241 SPELMQEV
-1249 SHMEKE
+1249 SRMEKE
-1255 AKSLDEKLKQLH
+1255 ARSLDEKLKQLH
-1267 IYLVEAESGK
+1267 IYLVEAESSK
-1277 NMSCEELVAA
+1277 KMDCEQLVAA
-1287 LFVKECPSISSE
+1287 LLVKGCPSIGSE
-1299 AATEYTQN
+1299 ATQN

-1322 NLQDIYDSISVIGLR
+1322 HLQDIYDSISGIGLR

-1343 ISQRLKLLNELWKKL
+1343 ISQRLKLLDELWKKL
-1358 DRCAPEMKALNEI
+1358 DRCAREMKVLNEI

-1377 PKAQENEVSR
+1377 PKAQENEVSQ
-1387 QWTLTQDLWKKT
+1387 QWGFTQDLWKKT

-1456 VHKAKEEFNNSSED
+1456 VNMAKEEFNSYSED

-1492 EPPFENEAN
+1492 EPPFEKEAN

-1523 ALALWDQL
+1523 ALALWDKL
-1531 LNLSSLIDEWSDAMQ
+1531 LNTSSLIDEWSDVVQ
-1546 KNLED
+1546 KTLED

-1563 ADILCQ
+1563 ANVLFQ
-1569 EKKLEEFDTKV
+1569 EKKLEEFDTQV
-1580 DEIQCLLNGSEPSL
+1580 DEIQDLLNSSEPPL

-1600 SSLLNKMEQIRKH
+1600 SSLLNKMELIRKH
-1613 LPNKS
+1613 FPDKS
-1618 VPTEVNGSTT
+1618 EPTEVNGSTT

-1678 LLQKATSYLNPDV
+1678 LLQKGTGYLNPDV
-1691 IELNKQLISITD
+1691 IELKKLLTSITD
-1703 LFNSKKQRFQDHFTT
+1703 LFNSKKQIFQDHFTS

-1725 HFDDWFSN
+1725 QFDDWFNN
-1733 VQISLEECF
+1733 VQISLGECF

-1749 MAEKKINQLTSFLN
+1749 LVEKKIHQLMSFLN
-1763 LEDKDSDIV
+1763 LEDKGSDID

-1799 QEAELQRIISKC
+1799 QEVELQRVISKC
-1811 QARKIELHFF
+1811 QVRKIELKYF

-1827 LEKDFKSLEK
+1827 LEKDLKSLQK
-1837 WLRIQ
+1837 WLRTQ

-1849 QKEKTGLEH
+1849 QKEKTELEH
-1858 FYQILLKQR
+1858 FYQILLKKR
-1867 EWFDSFD
+1867 ECFDSFD
-1874 RQANYLKNSGFLNDE
+1874 CRANYLKNSGFFNDE
-1889 AVLESAHFVSK
+1889 AVLESAPFVSK

-1912 GVSEMYCVKRK
+1912 GVSEMYCIERK
-1923 HFEELVRNMFCWLEN
+1923 HFEELVRNMFCWVEI
-1938 LKKPILEMSAEE
+1938 LKKPVLEMSTEE
-1950 SEISLEK
+1950 TEISLEE

-1969 EEGNAKL
+1969 VEGNGKL
-1976 QTIIAVGEHLKCD
+1976 QTVIAVGEYLKCD
-1989 DNSKNLAIQQI
+1989 DKSKNLSIEQI

-2020 DQEELQHQMEQVNQ
+2020 DQEQLQHQMEHVKQ
-2034 TEHAIKAL
+2034 TEDAIKAL
-2042 FYEVEKQ
+2042 FCEVEKQ
-2049 KQGLNVD
+2049 KQGLNAD

-2071 SALLKEIEGLMPLL
+2071 SALLKEIEGLTHLL

-2095 ETCSN
+2095 ETCTNSF
-2100 RLSAESSMALQHLYK
+2100 SAKSLMAVQHLYK
-2115 CLLSRLQNATNLLE
+2115 CLLCRLQNTTKLLE
-2129 GYVEGHQQCEELT
+2129 GCAEGHQQCEELT
-2142 TLLITSL
+2142 ALLITSL
-2149 EELWEPVGAEQK
+2149 EEFPELPEPVGVEQN
-2161 QIQYDILCQAE
+2161 QVQYDILCQAE
-2172 DKLQEVVALMDSI
+2172 DRLQEVIAVMDSI
-2185 RLEQTC
+2185 SMEQTC
-2191 MKDEIDAPPL
+2191 VKDEIDASQT
-2201 KPKHLKMKYGPE
+2201 KPKHLKNKYGLE
-2213 HEAEDIHSDILKYK
+2213 HETEDIHSDIFKHK
-2227 ILTRKEMDNET
+2227 KEMDNET

-2244 ENSFRVKNPLDR
+2244 VTPF
-2256 EAPEFF
+2256 AP
-2262 PEWLTNK
+2262 
-2269 VQLPSSLAFES
+2269 
-2280 EERAAAVTGQGEKC
+2280 
-2294 PTDLEMKE
+2294 
-2302 DCNPPLHFL
+2302 
-2311 SKQQEGEQQELKG
+2311 QEELKG

-2340 KQWQKSEQILADDY
+2340 KQRQKSEQILADDY
-2354 PNESLQQQHGYQKKL
+2354 PNESPQQQPDYQKKL
-2369 QATCAWPEMPQTI
+2369 QATCAWSEMPQTI

-2387 GKVIEAD
+2387 GKVMEAD
-2394 PTSLSIIHPSP
+2394 PTPLSIIHPSP
-2405 ESKQSYPE
+2405 ESKQGYLE
-2413 DQAIAEYAEMEQKL
+2413 DQAIAEYAELEQKIN
-2427 TKVKIWTAELDIVLM
+2427 KVKIWTAELDMVLM
-2442 KDQLKEIED
+2442 IDQLREIED
-2451 LYLQLEKKKAQAL
+2451 LCVQLEEKKAQAL
-2464 SVWPEYSTVAEG
+2464 SVWLEHSTAAEESQPSHQG
-2476 SKPDQQDACSV
+2476 THSV
-2487 TSSSWDRLLQE
+2487 TSSSWDGLLQE
-2498 LITVKEA
+2498 LMVAKEA
-2505 KQNQFNLLN
+2505 KQNQFNLVN
-2514 RYHECLATVQSSMK
+2514 RYRECLATVQSSMK
-2528 YLLAE
+2528 HLLAE

-2540 GPVEDIVLLENLNK
+2540 GPVEDTVLLGNLNK
-2554 LLASVQNKNSL
+2554 LLASLQKENSIL
-2565 LNKLKTEQENLSRHL
+2565 DKLRTEQENLSRHL
-2580 SILDRELIQSQVD
+2580 SALDRELVQSQVD

-2604 CLQKKQFCVVAEVDE
+2604 SLQKKQFCVAAEVDE

-2629 LQRCLQQ
+2629 LQRCLKQ
-2636 QHNLQ
+2636 QHDLQ
-2641 IGLSTLGT
+2641 TGLSTPGT
-2649 EEHSCPILIPL
+2649 EEHPCPISIPL

-2666 QNISLLKRNA
+2666 RNVSLLKRNA

-2688 KIALENTVNSLQ
+2688 KIALESTINHLQ

-2710 PKENVQISDSHPQ
+2710 PKDNVQITDIPPQ

-2737 NNFLMHY
+2737 NKILLHH

-2795 NSTLS
+2795 DSALS
-2800 ILAHKL
+2800 ILSHEL

-2825 SQLGKRETL
+2825 SQLGKREKL
-2834 FANIEKFEGQLQKI
+2834 FANIETFEAQLQKI
-2848 MTMSSLD
+2848 MAASSLD

-2868 QNLLE
+2868 QNLLQ
-2873 KPPKKLQYMEALVDS
+2873 KTPKKIQEMEALVDAS
-2888 NCNNSSE
+2888 CNDSSE

-2901 QLFLNDCLRS
+2901 QQFLNDCLRS
-2911 LKNRANR
+2911 LRSRGKR

-2944 RALQQDL
+2944 RVLQQDL
-2951 SNLHFDELELSP
+2951 SNIHFDELELSP
-2963 EELLSKNQEIKDK
+2963 EELLSKNQVIKDK

-2988 SHLSHLDQ
+2988 SRLSYLDQ

-3001 KWLDLKWDTSLLDA
+3001 KWLDPKWDTSPLDE
-3015 LKDQFCKAK
+3015 LKNQFCKAK
-3024 DNLYKKSKCLKN
+3024 ENFEKRGKSLKN
-3036 LFAEYDRHQIVLS
+3036 LFAEYDKHQIVIS
-3049 EIEAIISCIQKECGD
+3049 EIEAVVSSIQKEFGD
-3064 LKARTN
+3064 LKDLTS
-3070 STSEASLISGKKLM
+3070 STPEASLISGKKLM
-3084 WRVEHAK
+3084 WRIEHAK

-3102 KNKTLSASLKK
+3102 KNKSFSASLKK
-3113 ANMQQIKSF
+3113 ANTKQIKSLDA
-3122 NTKID
+3122 KIN
-3127 GLEQMI
+3127 GLEQMTC
-3133 HSMIANQEICK
+3133 SMIGAHQEICK
-3144 YKHGFQSKLGHS
+3144 YKQGFQSKLGHS

-3165 ELQQPVLLGL
+3165 ELQQPILLDL

-3186 CKVLKAA
+3186 CKVLKGA
-3193 IEAEIHAAE
+3193 IKTEIQAAE
-3202 DIITKEKSSTKQA
+3202 DIITKEKSSTKQT

-3223 KELEEFQNLKIQLK
+3223 KEIEEFQNLKIQLN
-3237 ADFAKHTGALDEA
+3237 ADFAKHTEALDEA

-3261 EKTADLLSQCEA
+3261 EKSADLLSQCEA
-3273 FLSIPLLDLHN
+3273 FLSTPLLDLPKL
-3284 IEESHLDFAKKQEE
+3284 EESHVDFAKKQEE
-3298 SETAKAEVEA
+3298 SESAKAEVEA
-3308 LTCILKKSITSK
+3308 LTCTLKKSIKSK
-3320 AKLQVEKILDDLT
+3320 AKLQVEKVLDDLAAR
-3333 TKNMAIREQSQKR
+3333 NLAIKEQSQKR
-3346 NSYIQRYME
+3346 NSYIQRYVE

-3365 RICIELNNAEKVLW
+3365 RICVELNNAEKVLW

-3387 SYKEA
+3387 SYKDS
-3392 LEHSEKSK
+3392 LEHSEQNKI
-3400 MLLSQL
+3400 LLSQL
-3406 LSIKEELMKLRR
+3406 LSTKEELMKLRR
-3418 DSQSLSLIC
+3418 DAQCLSLMC
-3427 KENDGV
+3427 KENDRV
-3433 LIVPIVSMLWLKW
+3433 LIGSIVSMLWLKG
-3446 LCLFNVAKEWE
+3446 LCLFNIAKEGE
-3457 GKCEEQNQEWKSVSE
+3457 GKWEEQNQEWKSVSE
-3472 ELERETIILDNL
+3472 ELERETIILDSL
-3484 QEELPESLQDKKQE
+3484 QEELPESLQDKQQ
-3498 ATKELE
+3498 ATKEELE

-3509 ASSYIE
+3509 ASNYIE
-3515 SVDAEKLLLRLI
+3515 NMDTEKLLLRLI
-3527 LCRLRNILSVSGSF
+3527 LCRLRNILSVPGSLS
-3541 PGKESLPILCEI
+3541 GKESLPIICEI
-3553 QNMQQRTEELY
+3553 QNMQQRTEELC
-3564 QKAQKEKEAAQSEMV
+3564 QKAQTEKDAVQSEME
-3579 YRTKCSE
+3579 YRTKYSE
-3586 ELKAMKTSLQHI
+3586 ELKAMKTLFQGI
-3598 TSQLCDIDLETPNEK
+3598 ISQLCDIDLENPHEK

-3620 QRVVDCKKQIMDNLQ
+3620 QRVVDSKKQIMDNLQ
-3635 IKFNE
+3635 VRLTEI
-3640 LYRIVPVDIEEHL
+3640 YRIVPIGIEEHL
-3653 EDCKGMLHDL
+3653 EDCKGVLHDL
-3663 EEKISTEFLK
+3663 EEKVSTEFLK

-3683 IEDINKGLQAVEN
+3683 IEDINKGLQAVKN
-3696 MLEQKSENIAK
+3696 MLHQKSEDIAK
-3707 ATEVQKRVWDLLDL
+3707 AKEVQKRIWDLLDL
-3721 WHYKMNELDSEVQDI
+3721 WHYKMNELDSEVQDT

-3748 DHLMIPLQQYQQ
+3748 DRLMIPLQQYQY
-3760 VSQHAERRTTNLNRA
+3760 VSQLAERRTTDLNRA

-3787 SIQIWLENAN
+3787 SIQVWLENTS
-3797 RLLTEEVKSDTAEA
+3797 RLLTEEIESDSAKA
-3811 LNKHASALEMAL
+3811 LKKHASALEMAL

-3842 LSPLIETVSMV
+3842 LSPLIETDSTV
-3853 QELTEVNERV
+3853 QELTEVNKQV
-3863 KILQQKIMEIL
+3863 KALQQKIMEIL
-3874 PCIQQLADDVEAIES
+3874 PCIQNLADDVDAIES

-3898 EKIKTILSPS
+3898 KRIKSILSPS
-3908 ENTLD
+3908 EETLD
-3913 FSPKEHLKHCKVIL
+3913 FSPQEHLKHCKVIL
-3927 AHICPMKKALAEMQ
+3927 AHICPMKKTLAEMQ
-3941 TYKAKLRLT
+3941 SYKAKLRLT
-3950 GMRMQPLSVFQRT
+3950 DMRMQPLSVFQRT
-3963 KQLLKELKVLERLT
+3963 KQLMKELKVLERLA

-3987 VKEMEEIEQQIDFLK
+3987 VKEMEEFEQQIDFLK

-4010 LDELSM
+4010 LDEFTT
-4016 ENMWPVQDTFFLKKE
+4016 ENLWPVQDPAFLKDEEVERVKQQIALLCQQKE
-4031 DILTTMKNVLVELH
+4031 DILTAMKNALVELH
-4045 QSQEPPEAEDS
+4045 QNQETSEVEDS
-4056 DLESPEENGSAAE
+4056 DLESPEEKESAVV
-4069 LQPKKRGS
+4069 QPKKRGS
-4077 LALLPSLVEEAEDNS
+4077 LAFLPSLVEEAEDSS
-4092 FHNEEVDTDI
+4092 FHNEEVDTDT
-4102 TKAISSE
+4102 TKAMSSKDSLDISTQGK
-4109 APLHI
+4109 P
-4114 PTKGRSSTQLTNP
+4114 STQLTSP
-4127 PECLWRSLSN
+4127 PEWLWRSLSS
-4137 TKATE
+4137 TKANK
-4142 DTVRSDS
+4142 DTVKSDT
-4149 EPAQVLHVCQAQIVE
+4149 EPAQVLYVCQAQIAE
-4164 LELWLDQVEE
+4164 LELWLDEVKE

-4206 VMWLLEECKG
+4206 LMWLLEECKG
-4216 ASTSNN
+4216 TSTTN
-4222 SSGLEQETENL
+4222 SSGLEQETEHL

-4239 VKCKLEKVQ
+4239 VKCKLEKVHH
-4248 RMLQDKYTEEQ
+4248 MLQEKYTEEQ
-4259 MSTSEKSSVNFP
+4259 MSTKGEISVNFP
-4271 QPLHLDSSNSFPN
+4271 QSLHLDSSSSFPN
-4284 VTSERPP
+4284 GTTERSLFIRP
-4291 KGFQHQQEL
+4291 KGFEHKQEL

-4307 NNLIGFLEVYMEKI
+4307 DNLIDFLEVYMEKI
-4321 QPHPRP
+4321 QPQPKL
-4327 NTVLELQTR
+4327 NTVLELQTS
-4336 NETVSSGNEPL
+4336 NEAISSGNEPL

-4371 APHCQLEE
+4371 APHCQLDE

-4401 IEELKTYTVQ
+4401 IEELKTYTAQ
-4411 LDNLSQEASTQIQE
+4411 LDNLSQEASTQE
-4425 NETGENAFSLDGKLF
+4425 NESGENALSLDGKLF

-4454 QMLGTCVL
+4454 QMMGTCVL

-4469 QQVLYENLFQTLS
+4469 QQVLYETLS
-4482 AELQKLYT
+4482 AELQKLHT

-4501 SITSAGG
+4501 SITSGGG
-4508 NSERFSQCFSNLQ
+4508 NFERFSQCFSNLQ

-4526 TQTAAASRSE
+4526 TQTAAASRSK

-4553 HLYDALIE
+4553 HLYDILIE

-4583 QADVFELEL
+4583 QMDVFELEL

-4603 DRGERVQLP
+4603 DHGERVHLP
-4612 VAITHDVYK
+4612 VAVTHDVNK
-4621 LEEVLDDLWAF
+4621 LEEVLDDLWEF
-4632 LRVKQKELSSS
+4632 LRIKQKELNSSS
-4643 FINEQQY
+4643 IKEQQCEY
-4650 ESLLQGSVEL
+4650 LLEGFAEL
-4660 IDLGKRKLARVSK
+4660 IDLGKRKLVHVSK
-4673 LKITSRSDLELHL
+4673 LKITSQSDLNLRL
-4686 QNHKSFFRKL
+4686 QNHKSFFCKL
-4696 NGHMLLVQKM
+4696 KGHMLLVQKV
-4706 ADSILQNREKY
+4706 AASILQNREKH
-4717 WKDMVEEIKSLEEQ
+4717 WKDMVEEMKSLEEQ
-4731 AIQHGT
+4731 AIQQGT
-4737 HLEKLLQDWIAFD
+4737 HLEKVLQDWVTFD
-4750 ESYVSLCQ
+4750 GNYVSFCQ
-4758 KLEALSPTVP
+4758 KLEALPPTVP
-4768 FVALV
+4768 SVALV
-4773 EETEERAMERIQ
+4773 EETEERVMERTQ
-4785 LLQEIKK
+4785 LLQEIQN

-4797 QARYYQIVKEGKN
+4797 QASYYQLVKEGKN
-4810 LTELLSCPELQ
+4810 LTELLNCPELQ
-4821 SKIEKL
+4821 SKVEKL
-4827 EHQWLSF
+4827 ELQWTSF
-4834 SQRVDHELQ
+4834 SQRVDHEVQ
-4843 RLETLHKLL
+4843 RLEALHKLL
-4852 SSYNKDSKELS
+4852 SSYNKDSKELNA
-4863 VWLESA
+4863 WLESA
-4869 EQNVNY
+4869 QHNVNY
-4875 WKEQSLNASQDQNIV
+4875 WKEQSLNASQDQNTLK
-4890 RNHIQSLL
+4890 NHIQSLL
-4898 EFFKEVDDKSSL
+4898 EFSKEVNDKSSL
-4910 KSSVISSG
+4910 KSSVISTG
-4918 NQLLLIKESDDA
+4918 KQLLLIKDSDDA

-4936 AEYEQRWSD
+4936 AEYEQRWTD
-4945 LIVQLPSIQEKFH
+4945 LVVQLPGIQERFH

-4965 PSYEAITELNA
+4965 SSYEAITELSA

-4981 DQQRRDEVAINLQ
+4981 KQKRRDEVVINLQ
-4994 SSASLKGLLRRYKE
+4994 SSASLKDLLRRYKE

-5038 RYERTSFAECLG
+5038 RYERTLFAECLG

-5096 RLEHLKNPASSLLAQ
+5096 RLKHLKSPASSVLAQ
-5111 GTLKDCKVLEYQ
+5111 GMLKDCKVLENQ
-5123 LPMKSKEVDQ
+5123 LAVKSKEVDQ
-5133 LKNNPTALEDCA
+5133 LKNNLTALKGCPDA
-5145 DSAKKIV
+5145 AKEV
-5152 FTTTS
+5152 GFTTTD
-5157 LDEMRISIINQ
+5157 LAEMRTSIINQ
-5168 VAQLKSSTES
+5168 VAQLKYSTES
-5178 ALECWKSYDE
+5178 ALECWKTYDE
-5188 AWDEIRLMLANAVY
+5188 TWDEIRLMLAYAMY
-5202 CLEHSKNPFITVMSL
+5202 CLEHSKNPFITMKSL

-5227 QDKAEENKEIW
+5227 QDKTEGNKEIW
-5238 ARFQTAADNLKKVC
+5238 ARLQTAVDNLKKVC

-5260 EQKHKEACTRW
+5260 EQKHEEARTRW
-5271 LLINKNI
+5271 ILTNKNI
-5278 EEELQKAHT
+5278 EEELQKAHAH
-5287 RLHLWEF
+5287 LHLWEF
-5294 YTEVSAKLDK
+5294 YTEISAKLDN
-5304 YEELCDSQLMSDT
+5304 YEEQYDSQLMPDA
-5317 LSSRTR
+5317 LSSCTM
-5323 DFLKEMAEN
+5323 DFLKEKAEN
-5332 IKKLQLGLQD
+5332 IKRLQLDLQD

-5349 ASESSDSLTQLTELE
+5349 ASESSDSITQLAESE
-5364 TQNLL
+5364 TQDLL
-5369 QEKPQ
+5369 QEKAQ

-5392 YQYGLLQLENF
+5392 YQYGLLQLESF
-5403 GDSLEKLENHVKN
+5403 GNSLEKLENHVKI
-5416 STEILHNS
+5416 STEILDNS
-5424 CESNKNLELLMS
+5424 FENNRNLELLVS

-5466 RLQNLNRQWTQ
+5466 RLQNLKRQWTQ

-5499 LQQCQNWVQFLEK
+5499 LQQCQNWVRFLEK
-5512 MKESLKENMP
+5512 TKERLKENMP
-5522 GTLEKLQ
+5522 STLEKLQ
-5529 EHQKEYEILQAEI
+5529 EQQKEYEILQTEI

-5548 FSCLVSKAMH
+5548 FSCLVSKALN
-5558 MLESG
+5558 MLKPG

-5572 SRITLL
+5572 SRLTLL
-5578 KEQWQSVVRMAHRK
+5578 KEQWQNVVRMAHRK

-5616 LMDTNRY
+5616 LMDTNSF
-5623 IAAVKS
+5623 IVAVKS
-5629 QDKYRLDQI
+5629 QQKYRLDQI
-5638 RNLNH
+5638 RNLSH
-5643 TFKDKEILQKRWQTR
+5643 KFKNKEILQKRWQTR
-5658 YSLALD
+5658 YSLILD
-5664 TGEKLLG
+5664 TGEKLLDT
-5671 MVAPEAKAAMQLEM
+5671 VAPEAKAAMQLEM
-5685 NKLRDNWDDTQLQ
+5685 NKLRVNWDNTQLQ
-5698 LEKITRQFQGTIQ
+5698 LEKNTRQFQGTIQ
-5711 TWKKCERQ
+5711 TWENCEKQ

-5727 LELKGSIS
+5727 LELKGSIN
-5735 KPLPIEHDA
+5735 KPLPTEHDA
-5744 LPATMEQVKVLEK
+5744 LPETLEQIKVLEN

-5762 SQNAKELDAQTV
+5762 SQNAKELDAQKV
-5774 ELTQFILTEDMM
+5774 KLAQFILPEDVM
-5786 VLTEQIERLHSQ
+5786 LLREQIERLHSQ
-5798 WEELCLRVSLH
+5798 WEEICLRVSLH
-5809 KQDIEDRLN
+5809 KQDIEEQIN

-5828 ELCTWLV
+5828 ELCTWLM

-5857 KDYMEEINMFNESQL
+5857 KDYMEEINLFNESQL
-5872 VHFKEMGNQL
+5872 VHFKQMGNQL
-5882 IKSSNH
+5882 IESSNP
-5888 SRGAEIEEKLN
+5888 SRKAEIEEKLN

-5927 QLDRNMSHLHMWLA
+5927 QLDKNMSHLHTWLA

-5978 TAGVESVF
+5978 TSGVESVF

-6041 KFLEDYSRFEVWLKT
+6041 KFLEDYSRFEIWLKT

-6102 RRLARENRTDSANKL
+6102 RRLARENCTDSANKL

-6194 EIMLNT
+6194 EITLNT
-6200 SKIDQLIASGKYLIQ
+6200 SKIEELIASGLHLIQ

-6226 EELEEFCSYCQEVFG
+6226 EELQEFQSYCQEVFG

-6248 RLTSWHPGLEDEKGT
+6248 RLTSWHPGLEDEKES

-6269 SDHASGMQTDPWPK
+6269 SDHGRGMQTDPWPK
-6283 KIVQE
+6283 KTVQE

-6294 SLCHLLPTAGGPER
+6294 SLCQLIPTSGGPER

-6375 AETHIWHPSEHP
+6375 TEIHIWHPSEHP

-6400 RSILPNNEESST
+6400 RSVLSNNEDSST
-6412 FYKPGNVSPRDVDDI
+6412 SYKPGNVKPLSTSIDDI
-6427 KNISRILPSKD
+6427 KDMSRILPSKD
-6438 SQDSQNFIG
+6438 SQDNEDFIS
-6447 VSAIEKQPGAI
+6447 VSAIEKQPGTI
-6458 ERWELIQVQD
+6458 ERWELLQVQD

-6481 WQQLNADLTNIDIW
+6481 WQQLNADLNNIDIW
-6495 LDKME
+6495 LDKMD
-6500 EEMERLQEAEPQ
+6500 EEMEGLQEEETQPA
-6512 AVNSMQ
+6512 NSIQ

-6530 FKAYNNYK
+6530 SKAYTNYK
-6538 ALILSINLTSK
+6538 ALVLSVNLTSK

-6580 ENWKKNLQ
+6580 ENWKKDLQ

-6612 TRRHQAQVKDPN
+6612 TRRHQAQVKEPN

-6638 QLEKELVE
+6638 QLEKELLE

-6653 LQEIAAYLLV
+6653 LQEIAAYLFI
-6663 KLDGEEY
+6663 KPDGEKY
-6670 IEANEKVH
+6670 IEANEKVR

-6696 ASQGRQDISTFQVN
+6696 VSEGRQDVSTGTFLMN
-6710 GEELDSGTCHQLSE
+6710 GEELDSGTYQLSE

-6730 NQVDEKKF
+6730 NKVDEKKI
-6738 LQSDS
+6738 LQSYTS
-6743 SSSVRME
+6743 SNDGME

-6761 KNAFFY
+6761 KHAFFC

-6780 LLLLFLASLI
+6780 LLLLLLASLI

-6798 CTQTNNFAHSFY
+6798 CTQTNNFARSFY

>member
-1 MEPLKTSLVSEEQSS
+1 
-16 TEIDD
+16 
-21 RHYSLQAEQEDI
+21 
-33 QKRTFT
+33 
-39 SWVNS
+39 
-44 QLEKHPSPSLI
+44 
-55 LDLYSDIGKGHVLL
+55 
-69 DLLEVLS
+69 
-76 GQQLPREKGSNTFQ
+76 
-90 CRSNIEN
+90 
-97 ALTFLKNRSLK
+97 
-108 LINIHVADIIE
+108 
-119 GKPSIVLGLIW
+119 
-130 IIILHFHIEEL
+130 
-141 AKALSCGYSYSSLDS
+141 
-156 PSTVDL
+156 
-162 SPAASPTA
+162 
-170 RTNVK
+170 
-175 AKERWKISAKK
+175 
-186 AVLLW
+186 
-191 AKEQCD
+191 
-197 KHGSINVADFKSSWR
+197 
-212 NGLAFL
+212 
-218 AIIHALRPGL
+218 
-228 VDVEKAKKRSNKENL
+228 
-243 REAFQIA
+243 
-250 EKELSIPRLLEP
+250 
-262 EDVDVSSPDE
+262 
-272 KSIMTYVAQFLPYF
+272 
-286 KSLPVAED
+286 
-294 RMQGKIKETLSWLN
+294 
-308 AEECKLTKL
+308 
-317 LTELEN
+317 
-323 ASFYKKCEAV
+323 
-333 LSFTE
+333 
-338 AFNEEKKAFIPI
+338 
-350 LESKRK
+350 
-356 GSELHKDYSEM
+356 
-367 KEAWDNL
+367 
-374 LYQMNEWKAKL
+374 
-385 DNMLP
+385 
-390 PPLDAT
+390 
-396 EAWLKETEQHLA
+396 
-408 HNLPVSQDHLKVT
+408 
-421 AALEEK
+421 
-427 LRAVQNSMES
+427 
-437 FQQHLETLQSFD
+437 
-449 NRDNAGMLLVPTQK
+449 
-463 LEEMRKRFSKIQLE
+463 
-477 HFSIIVEYYCSSS
+477 
-490 SAVFNELT
+490 
-498 SKLNIWHIKFGT
+498 
-510 KESVELLLLDWHN
+510 
-523 FVEEKGFLSQLDT
+523 
-536 ALQVCEA
+536 
-543 QKNKMVQAP
+543 
-552 NLEID
+552 
-557 PEETVK
+557 
-563 LFKMTEVQISKCR
+563 
-576 EYINSV
+576 
-582 NDTLKKVLSS
+582 
-592 WAIYM
+592 
-597 ENIQLLKSWLE
+597 
-608 ETRKDHLKKISP
+608 
-620 ETLAAWNSRHGC
+620 
-632 LNEAGNFL
+632 
-640 IESSNAEVGSAVSG
+640 
-654 ELKKLNRKW
+654 
-663 AKLIKKTKFEMKL
+663 
-676 LRMQEE
+676 
-682 EMMLVTDNSGNV
+682 
-694 ETSRKFNPD
+694 
-703 VFNNPVQ
+703 
-710 PSKELPKKCFE
+710 
-721 KAEIVPV
+721 
-728 SLQTDPCT
+728 
-736 PDDFFSED
+736 
-744 EVKLNFEKAHKEL
+744 
-757 ETILLKAM
+757 
-765 HLIGQKTI
+765 
-773 SEEPHSKYEEAFSI
+773 
-787 LDTNILSKFLKAVE
+787 
-801 QLKSILSAHEKA
+801 
-813 LVEERSKDVCDRWEA
+813 
-828 ARCEIMSYIH
+828 MSYIH

-883 QQGSL
+883 QQGGL

-895 QALKTM
+895 QALKAM
-901 NDKITKVEKESK
+901 SDKITKVEKESK

-948 SEKEDLTP
+948 PEKGEFTP
-956 ASVNEEKVSS
+956 VLVNEERVSS

-981 NLEPEKGFQNGR
+981 HLEPEKEFQNGR
-993 QHAEKLESDGDLAL
+993 HQAEKLESDRDLAL
-1007 KKLKESYDKARHNLK
+1007 KKLKESYDTARHNLK
-1022 LHLKSIRETITL
+1022 LHLKSIRETITPSL
-1034 SFIDDVKNISSLQKK
+1034 TDDVRNISSLQKK

-1063 WKLLDSVASQLVKFS
+1063 WKPFDSVASQLVKFS
-1078 SEMDNSVIS
+1078 CEMD
-1087 EKTLEDLHKEWDEL
+1087 LEDLHKEWDEL

-1118 VMPIENEW
+1118 VTPIENEW
-1126 VLLCRSEEQ
+1126 VLLCKSEEQ
-1135 LCKRDIPRCM
+1135 LCKRDIPRYV
-1145 MSRTDLLY
+1145 MSKTDLLY

-1163 ANCIEQCDSQEQKS
+1163 SNCIEQCNSQEQKS
-1177 PAGWTIDQ
+1177 PVGWTIDQ
-1185 RDRQAIGLMIS
+1185 RDRQAIGLMMS
-1196 KYKTQLEELSQKIEV
+1196 EYKIRLEKLSQKIQA
-1211 IETILQDLE
+1211 IETVLQDFE
-1220 SFLASLKR
+1220 SFLASLR
-1228 IQYSVDAS
+1228 YSQCSMDAS
-1236 TPLSW
+1236 TSLSW
-1241 SPQSMQEV
+1241 SPQSMEEV

-1255 AKSLDEKLKQLH
+1255 AKSLDEKFKQLH

-1277 NMSCEELVAA
+1277 KMSCEELVAD
-1287 LFVKECPSISSE
+1287 LLVKECPSIGSE
-1299 AATEYTQN
+1299 ATQN
-1307 QKTEEFSL
+1307 QKTEEFSS
-1315 RNNELFK
+1315 RNNELLK
-1322 NLQDIYDSISVIGLR
+1322 NLQDIYDSISGIGLR

-1343 ISQRLKLLNELWKKL
+1343 ISQRLKLLDELWKKL

-1377 PKAQENEVSR
+1377 PKAQENEVSQ
-1387 QWTLTQDLWKKT
+1387 QWGFTQGLWKKT

-1404 EKREYCKST
+1404 EKRDYCKST
-1413 MELLKQYQSC
+1413 MDLLKQYQSC
-1423 KTCLTS
+1423 KTYLTS

-1456 VHKAKEEFNNSSED
+1456 VNMAKEEFNSCSED

-1508 DINERTESYCENLER
+1508 DINERTESYCENMER
-1523 ALALWDQL
+1523 ALALWDRL
-1531 LNLSSLIDEWSDAMQ
+1531 LNISSLIDEWSDTVQ

-1563 ADILCQ
+1563 ADVLFQ
-1569 EKKLEEFDTKV
+1569 EKKLEEFDTQV
-1580 DEIQCLLNGSEPSL
+1580 DEIQNLLNSSEPPL

-1600 SSLLNKMEQIRKH
+1600 SSLLNKMELIRKH

-1618 VPTEVNGSTT
+1618 EPTKVNGSTT

-1678 LLQKATSYLNPDV
+1678 LLQKGTGYLNPDV
-1691 IELNKQLISITD
+1691 IELKKLLTSITD
-1703 LFNSKKQRFQDHFTT
+1703 LFNSKKQIFQDHFTT

-1725 HFDDWFSN
+1725 NFDDWFSN

-1742 DSSETKE
+1742 GSFETKE
-1749 MAEKKINQLTSFLN
+1749 MVEKKIHQLMSFLN
-1763 LEDKDSDIV
+1763 FEDKGSDID

-1778 NQVKNYLPKPN
+1778 NQVKNYLPKQN

-1799 QEAELQRIISKC
+1799 QEVELQRVISKC
-1811 QARKIELHFF
+1811 QARKIELHYF
-1821 LQQFAR
+1821 LQEFAR
-1827 LEKDFKSLEK
+1827 LEKDFKSLQK
-1837 WLRIQ
+1837 WLRTQ

-1849 QKEKTGLEH
+1849 QKEKTELEH
-1858 FYQILLKQR
+1858 FYQNLLKKR
-1867 EWFDSFD
+1867 ERFDSFD
-1874 RQANYLKNSGFLNDE
+1874 CRANYLKNSGFFIDE
-1889 AVLESAHFVSK
+1889 AVLESAQFVSK

-1912 GVSEMYCVKRK
+1912 GVSEMYCVERK
-1923 HFEELVRNMFCWLEN
+1923 HFEELVRNMFCWVEI
-1938 LKKPILEMSAEE
+1938 LKKPVLEMSSEE
-1950 SEISLEK
+1950 SEISVEE
-1957 RLFKIQEIALLK
+1957 RLLKIQEIALLK
-1969 EEGNAKL
+1969 EEGSAKL
-1976 QTIIAVGEHLKCD
+1976 QTIIAVGKHLKCD
-1989 DNSKNLAIQQI
+1989 DKSKNLALEQI

-2006 KWDSTIHL
+2006 KWDSTVHL

-2020 DQEELQHQMEQVNQ
+2020 DQEQLQHQMEQVKQ
-2034 TEHAIKAL
+2034 TEDAIKVL

-2056 IHPNSQEVQSQLNNY
+2056 IHPNSQQVQSQLNNY
-2071 SALLKEIEGLMPLL
+2071 SALLKEIEGLTLL
-2085 NELTRQRSSL
+2085 FNELTKQRSSL
-2095 ETCSN
+2095 ETCTNSF
-2100 RLSAESSMALQHLYK
+2100 SAESLMTLQHLYK
-2115 CLLSRLQNATNLLE
+2115 CLLCRLQHATKLLE
-2129 GYVEGHQQCEELT
+2129 GCVEGHQQCEELT
-2142 TLLITSL
+2142 TLLMTSL
-2149 EELWEPVGAEQK
+2149 EELREPVGTEQN
-2161 QIQYDILCQAE
+2161 QVQYNILCQVE
-2172 DKLQEVVALMDSI
+2172 DRLQDVVALMDSI
-2185 RLEQTC
+2185 SLEQTS
-2191 MKDEIDAPPL
+2191 MKDEIDAPQI
-2201 KPKHLKMKYGPE
+2201 KPKHLKTKYGLQ
-2213 HEAEDIHSDILKYK
+2213 HETEDIHTDILKQK
-2227 ILTRKEMDNET
+2227 KEMDNET

-2244 ENSFRVKNPLDR
+2244 VISSIPFAPQEENSFRVKNQLDR
-2256 EAPEFF
+2256 EAPDFF
-2262 PEWLTNK
+2262 PEWLTRK
-2269 VQLPSSLAFES
+2269 VQLPSSLALVS
-2280 EERAAAVTGQGEKC
+2280 EERAAAVTE
-2294 PTDLEMKE
+2294 
-2302 DCNPPLHFL
+2302 
-2311 SKQQEGEQQELKG
+2311 QELKG

-2340 KQWQKSEQILADDY
+2340 KQQQKSEQILADDY
-2354 PNESLQQQHGYQKKL
+2354 PNETPQQQHSYQKKL
-2369 QATCAWPEMPQTI
+2369 QATYAWSEMPQTI

-2387 GKVIEAD
+2387 GKVMEAD
-2394 PTSLSIIHPSP
+2394 PTPLSIIHPSP
-2405 ESKQSYPE
+2405 ESKGYLE
-2413 DQAIAEYAEMEQKL
+2413 DQTIVEYAELEQKIN
-2427 TKVKIWTAELDIVLM
+2427 KVKIWTAELDIVLM
-2442 KDQLKEIED
+2442 KDQLREIED
-2451 LYLQLEKKKAQAL
+2451 LCLHLEKKKAQAL
-2464 SVWPEYSTVAEG
+2464 SVWPEHSVVAEG
-2476 SKPDQQDACSV
+2476 SQPNHKDAHRV

-2498 LITVKEA
+2498 LMAAKEA
-2505 KQNQFNLLN
+2505 KQNQFNLVN

-2528 YLLAE
+2528 HLLAEKENIYTSISVDCKIFYVKSMQLPVWISQQGYLEDQTIVEYAELEQKINKVKIWTAELDIVLMKDQLREIEDLCLHLEKKKAQALSVWPEHSVVAEGSQPNHKDAHRVTSSSWDRLLQELMAAKEAKQNQFNLVNRYHECLATVQSSMKHLLAE

-2540 GPVEDIVLLENLNK
+2540 GPVEDTVLLENLNK
-2554 LLASVQNKNSL
+2554 LLASLQKENSFL
-2565 LNKLKTEQENLSRHL
+2565 DKLRSEQKNLSRQL
-2580 SILDRELIQSQVD
+2580 STLDRELVQSQVD

-2604 CLQKKQFCVVAEVDE
+2604 CLQKKQFCVAAEVDE

-2629 LQRCLQQ
+2629 LQICLQQ
-2636 QHNLQ
+2636 QHDLQ
-2641 IGLSTLGT
+2641 TGLSAPGT
-2649 EEHSCPILIPL
+2649 EECPGPISIPL

-2666 QNISLLKRNA
+2666 RNISLLKRNA
-2676 EVQMKRMWSNPG
+2676 DVQMKRMWSSPG
-2688 KIALENTVNSLQ
+2688 KIALENTINDLQ

-2710 PKENVQISDSHPQ
+2710 PKENVQITGGHPQ
-2723 TYEIRK
+2723 TYEITK

-2737 NNFLMHY
+2737 NKILMHH

-2758 QIKCCKAVI
+2758 QIKRCKAVI

-2795 NSTLS
+2795 DSALS
-2800 ILAHKL
+2800 ILSHEL
-2806 QTGYQFLILKSS
+2806 QTGYQLLILKSS

-2825 SQLGKRETL
+2825 SQLGKREKL
-2834 FANIEKFEGQLQKI
+2834 FANVEKFEAQLQKI
-2848 MTMSSLD
+2848 MAASSLD

-2873 KPPKKLQYMEALVDS
+2873 ETPKKIQEMEALVDA
-2888 NCNNSSE
+2888 NRRDSSE

-2911 LKNRANR
+2911 LRSRAQR

-2925 KGRLVQHKMGAY
+2925 KGRLVQHTMGAY

-2944 RALQQDL
+2944 QALHQDL
-2951 SNLHFDELELSP
+2951 SNLHFDELELNP
-2963 EELLSKNQEIKDK
+2963 EESLSKNQIIKDK
-2976 LNMFKERTLAIQ
+2976 LNMFKERTSAIQ
-2988 SHLSHLDQ
+2988 SHLSNLDQ

-3001 KWLDLKWDTSLLDA
+3001 KWLDPKWDTSPLDE

-3024 DNLYKKSKCLKN
+3024 DNLDKRGQCLKN
-3036 LFAEYDRHQIVLS
+3036 FFAEYDRHQIVLS
-3049 EIEAIISCIQKECGD
+3049 EIEAIVSSIQKDCGD
-3064 LKARTN
+3064 LEDLTS
-3070 STSEASLISGKKLM
+3070 STPEANLISGKKLI

-3102 KNKTLSASLKK
+3102 KNKSFSASLKK
-3113 ANMQQIKSF
+3113 SSMKQIKTLE
-3122 NTKID
+3122 TKID

-3133 HSMIANQEICK
+3133 SSIIVANQEICK
-3144 YKHGFQSKLGHS
+3144 HKQSFQKKMGLS

-3165 ELQQPVLLGL
+3165 ELQQPVLLDL

-3186 CKVLKAA
+3186 CKVLKGA
-3193 IEAEIHAAE
+3193 IEAEIHVAE
-3202 DIITKEKSSTKQA
+3202 DIITKEKSSTKQTF
-3215 CLHSESLD
+3215 LHSESLD
-3223 KELEEFQNLKIQLK
+3223 KEIEEFQNLKIQLK
-3237 ADFAKHTGALDEA
+3237 TDFAKHTEALDEA

-3261 EKTADLLSQCEA
+3261 EKSADLLSQCEA
-3273 FLSIPLLDLHN
+3273 FLSTPLLDLLKL
-3284 IEESHLDFAKKQEE
+3284 EESHLDFAKKQEE
-3298 SETAKAEVEA
+3298 SESAKAEVEA
-3308 LTCILKKSITSK
+3308 LTGTLKKSIKSK
-3320 AKLQVEKILDDLT
+3320 AKLQVEKVLDDLT
-3333 TKNMAIREQSQKR
+3333 ARNFTIKEQTQKR
-3346 NSYIQRYME
+3346 KSYIQRYME

-3365 RICIELNNAEKVLW
+3365 RICVELNNAEKVLW

-3387 SYKEA
+3387 SYKES
-3392 LEHSEKSK
+3392 LEHSEQNK

-3406 LSIKEELMKLRR
+3406 LSTKEELMKLRR
-3418 DSQSLSLIC
+3418 DSQSLSLMC

-3446 LCLFNVAKEWE
+3446 LCLFNIAKERE

-3472 ELERETIILDNL
+3472 ELERETIILDSL
-3484 QEELPESLQDKKQE
+3484 QEELPESLQDKQQ
-3498 ATKELE
+3498 ATKEELE

-3509 ASSYIE
+3509 TNNYIE
-3515 SVDAEKLLLRLI
+3515 NVDTEKLLLRLI
-3527 LCRLRNILSVSGSF
+3527 LCRLRDILSVPGSLS
-3541 PGKESLPILCEI
+3541 GKESLPIVCEI
-3553 QNMQQRTEELY
+3553 QNMQQRTEELC
-3564 QKAQKEKEAAQSEMV
+3564 QKAETEKEAVQSEMI
-3579 YRTKCSE
+3579 YRTKSSE
-3586 ELKAMKTSLQHI
+3586 ELKAMKTSFQDI
-3598 TSQLCDIDLETPNEK
+3598 ISQLRDIDLETPNEK
-3613 ALKLEEI
+3613 ALKLEGI
-3620 QRVVDCKKQIMDNLQ
+3620 QRVVDSKKQIVDNLQ
-3635 IKFNE
+3635 IKFTE
-3640 LYRIVPVDIEEHL
+3640 IYRIVPVGIEEHL
-3653 EDCKGMLHDL
+3653 EDCKRMLHDL
-3663 EEKISTEFLK
+3663 EEKVSTEFLK
-3673 NSPHYSTEKK
+3673 NSPHYRTEKK
-3683 IEDINKGLQAVEN
+3683 IEDINKGLQAVES
-3696 MLEQKSENIAK
+3696 MLHQKSENIEKAK
-3707 ATEVQKRVWDLLDL
+3707 EVQKRTWDLLDL

-3736 VEQDPHQAQELL
+3736 VEQDPHQAQELM
-3748 DHLMIPLQQYQQ
+3748 DRWMIPVQQYQH
-3760 VSQHAERRTTNLNRA
+3760 VSQHAERRTSDLNRA

-3787 SIQIWLENAN
+3787 SIQVWLENTS
-3797 RLLTEEVKSDTAEA
+3797 RLLTEEVKSDSAKT
-3811 LNKHASALEMAL
+3811 LNKHTSALEMAL

-3842 LSPLIETVSMV
+3842 LSPLIETDSTV
-3853 QELTEVNERV
+3853 QELTEVNEQV
-3863 KILQQKIMEIL
+3863 KALQQKIMEIL
-3874 PCIQQLADDVEAIES
+3874 PCIQHLADDVEAIES

-3898 EKIKTILSPS
+3898 EKIKTILFPS
-3908 ENTLD
+3908 EDTLD

-3941 TYKAKLRLT
+3941 SYKAKLRLT
-3950 GMRMQPLSVFQRT
+3950 DMRMQPLSVFQRT

-3987 VKEMEEIEQQIDFLK
+3987 VKEMEEFEQQIEFLK
-4002 QSQFPKSN
+4002 QSQFPKST
-4010 LDELSM
+4010 LDELST
-4016 ENMWPVQDTFFLKKE
+4016 ENLWPVQDSTFLKDEEVERVKQQIALLCQQKE
-4031 DILTTMKNVLVELH
+4031 DILTAMKNALVELH
-4045 QSQEPPEAEDS
+4045 QNQEPPEAEDS
-4056 DLESPEENGSAAE
+4056 DVESPEENGSAVE
-4069 LQPKKRGS
+4069 LQSKKRGS
-4077 LALLPSLVEEAEDNS
+4077 LAFLPSLIEEAEDSS
-4092 FHNEEVDTDI
+4092 FHNEEMDTKDM
-4102 TKAISSE
+4102 SSGD
-4109 APLHI
+4109 P
-4114 PTKGRSSTQLTNP
+4114 PTKGKPSSQLTNP

-4142 DTVRSDS
+4142 DTVKSDS
-4149 EPAQVLHVCQAQIVE
+4149 EPAQVLHVCQAQIAE
-4164 LELWLDQVEE
+4164 LELWLDQVKE

-4206 VMWLLEECKG
+4206 VVWLLEECK
-4216 ASTSNN
+4216 STSTTN

-4248 RMLQDKYTEEQ
+4248 RMLQGKYTEEQ
-4259 MSTSEKSSVNFP
+4259 VSTNEEASVNFP
-4271 QPLHLDSSNSFPN
+4271 QPFHLDSSSSFPHGI
-4284 VTSERPP
+4284 SERPN
-4291 KGFQHQQEL
+4291 GFQHKQEL

-4307 NNLIGFLEVYMEKI
+4307 DNLIDFLEVYMEKI
-4321 QPHPRP
+4321 QPQPKP
-4327 NTVLELQTR
+4327 NTVLELQTS

-4371 APHCQLEE
+4371 APHCQLDE

-4384 KINILPLGATS
+4384 KINILSLGATS

-4401 IEELKTYTVQ
+4401 VEELKTYTAQ
-4411 LDNLSQEASTQIQE
+4411 LDNLSQEASTQE
-4425 NETGENAFSLDGKLF
+4425 NETGENALSLDGKLL

-4446 SRCLNNME
+4446 SHCLNNME

-4469 QQVLYENLFQTLS
+4469 QQVLYETLS
-4482 AELQKLYT
+4482 AELQKLHT

-4501 SITSAGG
+4501 AITSAGG

-4583 QADVFELEL
+4583 QMDIFELEL

-4603 DRGERVQLP
+4603 DRGERVHLP
-4612 VAITHDVYK
+4612 VAVTHDVNK
-4621 LEEVLDDLWAF
+4621 LEEVLDDLWEF

-4643 FINEQQY
+4643 LIKEHQC
-4650 ESLLQGSVEL
+4650 ETLLQGFAEL
-4660 IDLGKRKLARVSK
+4660 IDLGEKKLVSK

-4686 QNHKSFFRKL
+4686 ENHKSFFCKL
-4696 NGHMLLVQKM
+4696 NGHMLLVQKV
-4706 ADSILQNREKY
+4706 AASILQNREKY
-4717 WKDMVEEIKSLEEQ
+4717 WKDMVEKIKSLEEQ
-4731 AIQHGT
+4731 AIQQGT
-4737 HLEKLLQDWIAFD
+4737 HWEKVLQDWIAFD
-4750 ESYVSLCQ
+4750 ENYVSFCQ

-4773 EETEERAMERIQ
+4773 EETEERVMERTQ
-4785 LLQEIKK
+4785 LLQEIQK

-4797 QARYYQIVKEGKN
+4797 QARYYLIVKEGKN

-4827 EHQWLSF
+4827 EHQWASF

-4852 SSYNKDSKELS
+4852 SSYNKDSKELN
-4863 VWLESA
+4863 VWLKSA
-4869 EQNVNY
+4869 QQNVNY
-4875 WKEQSLNASQDQNIV
+4875 WKEQSLNASQDQNTV

-4898 EFFKEVDDKSSL
+4898 EFSKEVDDKSSL
-4910 KSSVISSG
+4910 KSSVISTG

-4930 KLRSAL
+4930 KFRSAL
-4936 AEYEQRWSD
+4936 ADYEQRWND
-4945 LIVQLPSIQEKFH
+4945 LVVQLPGIQEKFH

-4965 PSYEAITELNA
+4965 SSYEAITELNA

-4994 SSASLKGLLRRYKE
+4994 SSASLKDLLRRYKD

-5077 VKNENKA
+5077 VKNENKV
-5084 QSLGSWLEAQSR
+5084 QSLGSWLEAKSR
-5096 RLEHLKNPASSLLAQ
+5096 RLKHLKSPASSILAQ
-5111 GTLKDCKVLEYQ
+5111 GTLKDCKVIENQ
-5123 LPMKSKEVDQ
+5123 LAVKSKEVDL
-5133 LKNNPTALEDCA
+5133 LKNNLTALKDCA
-5145 DSAKKIV
+5145 DAAKKV
-5152 FTTTS
+5152 GFTTTD
-5157 LDEMRISIINQ
+5157 LAEMRTSIINQ

-5188 AWDEIRLMLANAVY
+5188 AWDDIRLLLANTVY
-5202 CLEHSKNPFITVMSL
+5202 CLEHSKNPFITMKSL

-5227 QDKAEENKEIW
+5227 QDKTEGNKEIW
-5238 ARFQTAADNLKKVC
+5238 ARLQTAVDNLKKVC

-5260 EQKHKEACTRW
+5260 EQKHEEARTRW
-5271 LLINKNI
+5271 ILTNKNI
-5278 EEELQKAHT
+5278 EEKLQKAHAH
-5287 RLHLWEF
+5287 LHLWEF
-5294 YTEVSAKLDK
+5294 YTEVSAKLNK
-5304 YEELCDSQLMSDT
+5304 YEEQYDSQLMPDT
-5317 LSSRTR
+5317 LSSCTM
-5323 DFLKEMAEN
+5323 DFLKEKAEN

-5349 ASESSDSLTQLTELE
+5349 ASESGDSITQLAEPE
-5364 TQNLL
+5364 TQSLL
-5369 QEKPQ
+5369 QQKAQ
-5374 PLQRISYLEK
+5374 PLQRISSLEK

-5403 GDSLEKLENHVKN
+5403 GNSLEKLENHVKD
-5416 STEILHNS
+5416 STEILDNL
-5424 CESNKNLELLMS
+5424 CENNTNLEFFMS

-5447 MERLNEVSFRLPL
+5447 MERLNEVSFKLPL

-5483 EQCSE
+5483 EQCSK

-5499 LQQCQNWVQFLEK
+5499 LQKCQNWVQFLEK
-5512 MKESLKENMP
+5512 MKESLKENLAD
-5522 GTLEKLQ
+5522 TLEKLQ
-5529 EHQKEYEILQAEI
+5529 EQQKEYEILQTEI

-5548 FSCLVSKAMH
+5548 FSCLGSKALN
-5558 MLESG
+5558 MLELG

-5572 SRITLL
+5572 SRLTLL
-5578 KEQWQSVVRMAHRK
+5578 KDQWQSAVRMAHRK

-5616 LMDTNRY
+5616 LMDTNSY

-5629 QDKYRLDQI
+5629 QEKYPLDQI

-5643 TFKDKEILQKRWQTR
+5643 KLKNKEILQKRWQTR
-5658 YSLALD
+5658 YSLILD
-5664 TGEKLLG
+5664 IGENLLG

-5685 NKLRDNWDDTQLQ
+5685 NKLRTNWDNTQLQ
-5698 LEKITRQFQGTIQ
+5698 LEKITKQFQGTIQ
-5711 TWKKCERQ
+5711 TWENCERQ

-5727 LELKGSIS
+5727 LELKGSIN

-5744 LPATMEQVKVLEK
+5744 LPATLEQIKVLEK

-5762 SQNAKELDAQTV
+5762 SQNAKELDAQKV
-5774 ELTQFILTEDMM
+5774 KLAQFILPEDVM
-5786 VLTEQIERLHSQ
+5786 LLRDQIERLHSQ
-5798 WEELCLRVSLH
+5798 WEELCLGVSLH
-5809 KQDIEDRLN
+5809 KQDIEEGLN

-5828 ELCTWLV
+5828 ELCTWLM

-5845 DISIEDM
+5845 DISVEDM

-5857 KDYMEEINMFNESQL
+5857 KDYMEEINLFNESQL
-5872 VHFKEMGNQL
+5872 VHFKQMGNQL
-5882 IKSSNH
+5882 IKSSNQ

-5905 QHLFDII
+5905 QHLLDII

-5927 QLDRNMSHLHMWLA
+5927 QLDKNMSHLHTWLA
-5941 RIESELS
+5941 RIEFELS

-6146 NQWEE
+6146 SQWEE

-6200 SKIDQLIASGKYLIQ
+6200 SKIEQLIASGLHLIK

-6226 EELEEFCSYCQEVFG
+6226 EELEEFCNYCQEVFG

-6248 RLTSWHPGLEDEKGT
+6248 RLTSWHPGLEDEKES

-6269 SDHASGMQTDPWPK
+6269 SDHARGMQTDPWPK
-6283 KIVQE
+6283 KTVQE

-6294 SLCHLLPTAGGPER
+6294 SLCHLIPTSGGPER

-6375 AETHIWHPSEHP
+6375 FETHLWHPSEHP

-6400 RSILPNNEESST
+6400 RSVLSSNEDSST
-6412 FYKPGNVSPRDVDDI
+6412 SYKAGNVKPLNTRSMDDI
-6427 KNISRILPSKD
+6427 KDISRTLPTKD
-6438 SQDSQNFIG
+6438 SQDSQDFIS
-6447 VSAIEKQPGAI
+6447 VSAIEKQPGTI
-6458 ERWELIQVQD
+6458 ERWELLQVQD
-6468 LSNKLRMKQTWQQ
+6468 LSHKLRMKQTWQQ

-6500 EEMERLQEAEPQ
+6500 EEMEELQEEEPQ
-6512 AVNSMQ
+6512 PVNSIQ

-6538 ALILSINLTSK
+6538 ALVLSVNLTSK
-6549 DFKQTDSTGCKELQ
+6549 DFKQTDS
-6563 NRLRRVNLRWE
+6563 
-6574 KANILL
+6574 
-6580 ENWKKNLQ
+6580 
-6588 KALIHCQDFHE
+6588 
-6599 QNQKLLLWLAAAE
+6599 
-6612 TRRHQAQVKDPN
+6612 
-6624 ADPHRIQESRKELM
+6624 
-6638 QLEKELVE
+6638 
-6646 RQLQVNT
+6646 
-6653 LQEIAAYLLV
+6653 
-6663 KLDGEEY
+6663 
-6670 IEANEKVH
+6670 
-6678 VIGKKL
+6678 
-6684 KQLLE
+6684 
-6689 GVSCDLK
+6689 
-6696 ASQGRQDISTFQVN
+6696 
-6710 GEELDSGTCHQLSE
+6710 
-6724 KSPVSK
+6724 
-6730 NQVDEKKF
+6730 
-6738 LQSDS
+6738 
-6743 SSSVRME
+6743 
-6750 GKEETNSFAPK
+6750 
-6761 KNAFFY
+6761 
-6767 RVLRAALPLQLFL
+6767 
-6780 LLLLFLASLI
+6780 
-6790 PVSEEDYS
+6790 
-6798 CTQTNNFAHSFY
+6798 
-6810 PMLRYINGPPPT
+6810 

>member
-1 MEPLKTSLVSEEQSS
+1 MEPLKTSLVSEELSS

-21 RHYSLQAEQEDI
+21 RHYSLQAEQEDT

-141 AKALSCGYSYSSLDS
+141 AKALSCGYSHSSLDS

-197 KHGSINVADFKSSWR
+197 RHGSISVADFKSSWR

-228 VDVEKAKKRSNKENL
+228 VDVEKAKERTNKENL

-262 EDVDVSSPDE
+262 EDVDVTSPDE
-272 KSIMTYVAQFLPYF
+272 KSIMTYVAQFLQYF

-308 AEECKLTKL
+308 AQECKLTKL

-323 ASFYKKCEAV
+323 ASFYRKFEAM

-356 GSELHKDYSEM
+356 GPELDGDYSEM

-374 LYQMNEWKAKL
+374 SYQMTEWKAEL

-390 PPLDAT
+390 PSLNAT

-408 HNLPVSQDHLKVT
+408 HNLPISQDHLKAT

-449 NRDNAGMLLVPTQK
+449 NRDNAGMLVVPPQK
-463 LEEMRKRFSKIQLE
+463 LEEMRKRFSKVQLE
-477 HFSIIVEYYCSSS
+477 NFSIIAEYYCSSS
-490 SAVFNELT
+490 SALFNELT
-498 SKLNIWHIKFGT
+498 SKLNIWNIKFGT
-510 KESVELLLLDWHN
+510 KETVELLLLDWHN
-523 FVEEKGFLSQLDT
+523 FIEEKGFLGQLDT

-543 QKNKMVQAP
+543 QKNKMIKDP

-563 LFKMTEVQISKCR
+563 LFKMTEVQIFKCR
-576 EYINSV
+576 EYINNV

-592 WAIYM
+592 WAIYA
-597 ENIQLLKSWLE
+597 ENIQLLKPWLE

-620 ETLAAWNSRHGC
+620 ETLAAWNSRHGS

-663 AKLIKKTKFEMKL
+663 AKLIKKTKFE
-676 LRMQEE
+676 
-682 EMMLVTDNSGNV
+682 EMMLVTDNNGNV
-694 ETSRKFNPD
+694 ETSKKFNPD
-703 VFNNPVQ
+703 VFNNPVE
-710 PSKELPKKCFE
+710 PSKELPKMCFE
-721 KAEIVPV
+721 KAEIAPI

-736 PDDFFSED
+736 PDEFFSED
-744 EVKLNFEKAHKEL
+744 EDKLNFEKAHKEL
-757 ETILLKAM
+757 ETIVLKAV
-765 HLIGQKTI
+765 HLVGQNTI
-773 SEEPHSKYEEAFSI
+773 PEEPHSKYEEAFSI
-787 LDTNILSKFLKAVE
+787 LDTNILSKFLKAAE

-813 LVEERSKDVCDRWEA
+813 LVEERSKDVCERWEA

-901 NDKITKVEKESK
+901 SDKITKVEKESK

-948 SEKEDLTP
+948 SEKGEFTP

-981 NLEPEKGFQNGR
+981 NLEPEKEFQNGR
-993 QHAEKLESDGDLAL
+993 HHAEKLESDGDVAL
-1007 KKLKESYDKARHNLK
+1007 KKLKESYDIARHNLK
-1022 LHLKSIRETITL
+1022 LHLKNIRDTITPSL
-1034 SFIDDVKNISSLQKK
+1034 IDDVRNISSLQKK
-1049 LQTLEALDSKGDSS
+1049 LQILEALDSKGDSS
-1063 WKLLDSVASQLVKFS
+1063 WKLFDSLASQLVKFS
-1078 SEMDNSVIS
+1078 CEMD
-1087 EKTLEDLHKEWDEL
+1087 LEDLHKEWDEL

-1135 LCKRDIPRCM
+1135 LCKRDIPRCV
-1145 MSRTDLLY
+1145 MSKTDLLY
-1153 KKVKKIQASI
+1153 KKLKKIQASI
-1163 ANCIEQCDSQEQKS
+1163 SNCIEQCNSQEQKS

-1196 KYKTQLEELSQKIEV
+1196 EYKIRLEEMSQKIQA
-1211 IETILQDLE
+1211 IETVLQDFE
-1220 SFLASLKR
+1220 SFLASLR
-1228 IQYSVDAS
+1228 HIQCSMDAS
-1236 TPLSW
+1236 TSLSW

-1267 IYLVEAESGK
+1267 IYLVEAESGEK
-1277 NMSCEELVAA
+1277 KMSCEELVAA
-1287 LFVKECPSISSE
+1287 LLVKEYPSIGSE
-1299 AATEYTQN
+1299 ATQN

-1322 NLQDIYDSISVIGLR
+1322 NLQDIYDSINVIGLR

-1343 ISQRLKLLNELWKKL
+1343 ISQRLKLLDELWKKL

-1377 PKAQENEVSR
+1377 PKAQENEVSQ
-1387 QWTLTQDLWKKT
+1387 QWRFTQDLWKKT

-1456 VHKAKEEFNNSSED
+1456 VNMAKEEFNSYSED

-1523 ALALWDQL
+1523 ALALWDKL
-1531 LNLSSLIDEWSDAMQ
+1531 LNISSLIDEWLDTVQ
-1546 KNLED
+1546 KNLDD

-1563 ADILCQ
+1563 ADVLFQ
-1569 EKKLEEFDTKV
+1569 EKKLEEFDTQV
-1580 DEIQCLLNGSEPSL
+1580 DEIQDLLNGSEPPL

-1600 SSLLNKMEQIRKH
+1600 SSLLNKMEVIRKH

-1618 VPTEVNGSTT
+1618 EPTEVNGSTT

-1678 LLQKATSYLNPDV
+1678 LLQKGTGYLNPDV
-1691 IELNKQLISITD
+1691 IELKKLLTSITD
-1703 LFNSKKQRFQDHFTT
+1703 LFNSKKQIFQDHFTN

-1725 HFDDWFSN
+1725 HFDDWFIN
-1733 VQISLEECF
+1733 LQISLEECF

-1749 MAEKKINQLTSFLN
+1749 MVEKKIHQLTSFLN
-1763 LEDKDSDIV
+1763 FEDKGNDID

-1778 NQVKNYLPKPN
+1778 NQVKNYLPKSD
-1789 VHQLSNWVRD
+1789 VHRLSNWVRD
-1799 QEAELQRIISKC
+1799 HEVELQRVISKC
-1811 QARKIELHFF
+1811 QSRKIELHYF

-1827 LEKDFKSLEK
+1827 LEKDFKSLQK
-1837 WLRIQ
+1837 WLRTQ

-1849 QKEKTGLEH
+1849 QKEKTEIEH
-1858 FYQILLKQR
+1858 FYQILLNQR

-1874 RQANYLKNSGFLNDE
+1874 WRANYLKNSGFFKDE
-1889 AVLESAHFVSK
+1889 TVVESAQFVSK

-1912 GVSEMYCVKRK
+1912 GVTEMYCVERK
-1923 HFEELVRNMFCWLEN
+1923 HFEELVRNMFCWVEI
-1938 LKKPILEMSAEE
+1938 LKKPLLEMSAEE
-1950 SEISLEK
+1950 SEISLEE
-1957 RLFKIQEIALLK
+1957 RLLKIQEITLLQ

-1989 DNSKNLAIQQI
+1989 DKSKNLAIEQI
-2000 VSDVQK
+2000 ISDVQK

-2014 VIGCLR
+2014 VIGCLK
-2020 DQEELQHQMEQVNQ
+2020 DQEQLQHQIEYVKQ
-2034 TEHAIKAL
+2034 TEDAIKAL

-2056 IHPNSQEVQSQLNNY
+2056 IHPNSQQGQSQLNKY
-2071 SALLKEIEGLMPLL
+2071 SALLKEIEGLTLLL
-2085 NELTRQRSSL
+2085 NELTRQRNSL
-2095 ETCSN
+2095 ETCTNSF
-2100 RLSAESSMALQHLYK
+2100 SAESLMALQHLYQ
-2115 CLLSRLQNATNLLE
+2115 CLLSRLQNTTKLLE
-2129 GYVEGHQQCEELT
+2129 GCVEGRQQCEELT

-2149 EELWEPVGAEQK
+2149 EELWEPVGADQN
-2161 QIQYDILCQAE
+2161 QVQYDILCQAE
-2172 DKLQEVVALMDSI
+2172 YRLQEVVALMDSI

-2191 MKDEIDAPPL
+2191 MKDEIDAPQI
-2201 KPKHLKMKYGPE
+2201 KPRHLKTKYGLE
-2213 HEAEDIHSDILKYK
+2213 HETEDIHSDILKHN
-2227 ILTRKEMDNET
+2227 KEMDNET

-2244 ENSFRVKNPLDR
+2244 GNSFRVKNQLDR
-2256 EAPEFF
+2256 EAPELF
-2262 PEWLTNK
+2262 PEWLTRK
-2269 VQLPSSLAFES
+2269 VQLPSCLALVS
-2280 EERAAAVTGQGEKC
+2280 EERAAAVTE
-2294 PTDLEMKE
+2294 
-2302 DCNPPLHFL
+2302 
-2311 SKQQEGEQQELKG
+2311 QELKG

-2340 KQWQKSEQILADDY
+2340 KQRQKSEQILADDY
-2354 PNESLQQQHGYQKKL
+2354 PNESPQQQHGYQKKL
-2369 QATCAWPEMPQTI
+2369 QATCAWSEVPQTI

-2387 GKVIEAD
+2387 GKVMEAD
-2394 PTSLSIIHPSP
+2394 PTPLSIIHPSP
-2405 ESKQSYPE
+2405 ESKQAYLE
-2413 DQAIAEYAEMEQKL
+2413 DQAIAEYAELEQKIN
-2427 TKVKIWTAELDIVLM
+2427 KVKIWTAELDIVLM
-2442 KDQLKEIED
+2442 KDQLREIED
-2451 LYLQLEKKKAQAL
+2451 LCLQLEKKKAQAL
-2464 SVWPEYSTVAEG
+2464 SVWPEHSTVAEG
-2476 SKPDQQDACSV
+2476 SQPNHEGTHSV

-2498 LITVKEA
+2498 LMAAKEA
-2505 KQNQFNLLN
+2505 KQNQFNLVN
-2514 RYHECLATVQSSMK
+2514 RYHKCLTTVQSSMK
-2528 YLLAE
+2528 HLLAE

-2540 GPVEDIVLLENLNK
+2540 GPVEDTVLLENLNK
-2554 LLASVQNKNSL
+2554 LLASLQKENSL
-2565 LNKLKTEQENLSRHL
+2565 LDKLRIEQENLSRHL
-2580 SILDRELIQSQVD
+2580 STLDKELVESQVD

-2604 CLQKKQFCVVAEVDE
+2604 CLQKKQCCVAAEVDE

-2629 LQRCLQQ
+2629 LQSCLQQ
-2636 QHNLQ
+2636 QYDLQ
-2641 IGLSTLGT
+2641 TGLSAPGT
-2649 EEHSCPILIPL
+2649 EERPCPISIPL

-2666 QNISLLKRNA
+2666 RNISLLKRNA
-2676 EVQMKRMWSNPG
+2676 EVQMKRMWSDPG
-2688 KIALENTVNSLQ
+2688 KTALENTINDLQ
-2700 SQVEELEQMT
+2700 SQAEELEQMT
-2710 PKENVQISDSHPQ
+2710 PKENVQITDSHPQ

-2737 NNFLMHY
+2737 NKILMHH

-2795 NSTLS
+2795 DSALS
-2800 ILAHKL
+2800 ILSHEL

-2825 SQLGKRETL
+2825 SQLGKRDKL
-2834 FANIEKFEGQLQKI
+2834 FANIEKFEAQLQKI
-2848 MTMSSLD
+2848 MAASSLD
-2855 IDKTNIKSEFDHM
+2855 IDKANIKSEFDHM
-2868 QNLLE
+2868 QNLLQ
-2873 KPPKKLQYMEALVDS
+2873 KTPKKIQEMEALVDA
-2888 NCNNSSE
+2888 NCNDSSE

-2911 LKNRANR
+2911 LRSRAKR

-2944 RALQQDL
+2944 RAVQQDL

-2963 EELLSKNQEIKDK
+2963 EDLLSKNQVVKDK
-2976 LNMFKERTLAIQ
+2976 VNIFKERTLAIQ
-2988 SHLSHLDQ
+2988 SRLSYLDQ

-3001 KWLDLKWDTSLLDA
+3001 KWLDPKWDTSPLDE
-3015 LKDQFCKAK
+3015 LKDQFCKVK
-3024 DNLYKKSKCLKN
+3024 DNLDKRGKCLKN
-3036 LFAEYDRHQIVLS
+3036 LFAEYNRHQIVLS
-3049 EIEAIISCIQKECGD
+3049 EIEAIVSSIQKECGD
-3064 LKARTN
+3064 LKDLTS
-3070 STSEASLISGKKLM
+3070 STPDASLISGKKLM
-3084 WRVEHAK
+3084 WRIEHAK
-3091 YITQEAFKLFK
+3091 YITQEASKLFK
-3102 KNKTLSASLKK
+3102 KNKSFSASLKK
-3113 ANMQQIKSF
+3113 ANMKQIKSLDA
-3122 NTKID
+3122 KID
-3127 GLEQMI
+3127 GLEQTTCSI
-3133 HSMIANQEICK
+3133 IVANQEICK
-3144 YKHGFQSKLGHS
+3144 YKQGFQSKLGHS

-3165 ELQQPVLLGL
+3165 EFQQPILLDL
-3175 KIQMIPYEMMY
+3175 KIQMIPYEMIY
-3186 CKVLKAA
+3186 CKVLKGAT
-3193 IEAEIHAAE
+3193 EAEIRAAE
-3202 DIITKEKSSTKQA
+3202 DIITKEKSSTKQT

-3223 KELEEFQNLKIQLK
+3223 KEIEEFQNLKIQLK
-3237 ADFAKHTGALDEA
+3237 ADFAKHTEALDEA

-3261 EKTADLLSQCEA
+3261 EKSADLLSQCEA
-3273 FLSIPLLDLHN
+3273 FLSTPLLDLPKL
-3284 IEESHLDFAKKQEE
+3284 EESHLDFAKKQEE
-3298 SETAKAEVEA
+3298 SESAKAEVEA
-3308 LTCILKKSITSK
+3308 LTCTLKKSIKSK
-3320 AKLQVEKILDDLT
+3320 AKLQVEKVLDDLT
-3333 TKNMAIREQSQKR
+3333 ARNLTIKEQSQKR
-3346 NSYIQRYME
+3346 NPYIQRYME
-3355 KYHSFKNSKE
+3355 KYDSFKNSKE
-3365 RICIELNNAEKVLW
+3365 RICVELNNAEKVLW

-3387 SYKEA
+3387 SYKES
-3392 LEHSEKSK
+3392 LEHSEQNK

-3406 LSIKEELMKLRR
+3406 LSTKEELMKLRR
-3418 DSQSLSLIC
+3418 DAQSLSFMC

-3446 LCLFNVAKEWE
+3446 LYLFNIAKERE

-3472 ELERETIILDNL
+3472 ELERETIILDSL
-3484 QEELPESLQDKKQE
+3484 QEEVPESLQDKQQV
-3498 ATKELE
+3498 TKEELE

-3509 ASSYIE
+3509 ASNYIE
-3515 SVDAEKLLLRLI
+3515 NVDTEKLLLRLI
-3527 LCRLRNILSVSGSF
+3527 LCRLRNILSVPVSLS
-3541 PGKESLPILCEI
+3541 GKESLPIVCEI
-3553 QNMQQRTEELY
+3553 QNMQQRTEELC
-3564 QKAQKEKEAAQSEMV
+3564 QKAQTEKEAVQSKLI
-3579 YRTKCSE
+3579 YQTKCSE
-3586 ELKAMKTSLQHI
+3586 ELKAMKISFQGI
-3598 TSQLCDIDLETPNEK
+3598 ISQLCDIDLETPDEK

-3620 QRVVDCKKQIMDNLQ
+3620 QRVVDSKKQIMDNLQ
-3635 IKFNE
+3635 IKFTE
-3640 LYRIVPVDIEEHL
+3640 IYRIIPVGIEEHL

-3663 EEKISTEFLK
+3663 EEKVSTEFLK

-3683 IEDINKGLQAVEN
+3683 IEDINKGLQAVKN
-3696 MLEQKSENIAK
+3696 MLHQKSENISKAK
-3707 ATEVQKRVWDLLDL
+3707 EIQKRIWDLLDL

-3736 VEQDPHQAQELL
+3736 VEQDPHQAQELM
-3748 DHLMIPLQQYQQ
+3748 DRWMIPLQQYQH
-3760 VSQHAERRTTNLNRA
+3760 VSQHAERRTTDLNRA

-3787 SIQIWLENAN
+3787 SIQVWLENTSH
-3797 RLLTEEVKSDTAEA
+3797 LLTEEVKSDSAKA

-3842 LSPLIETVSMV
+3842 LSPLIETDSTV
-3853 QELTEVNERV
+3853 QELREVNEQI
-3863 KILQQKIMEIL
+3863 KALQQKIMEIL
-3874 PCIQQLADDVEAIES
+3874 PCIQHLADDVEAVES
-3889 EVKTMEKDI
+3889 EVKRMGKDI
-3898 EKIKTILSPS
+3898 EKMKTILSPS
-3908 ENTLD
+3908 EDTFD

-3941 TYKAKLRLT
+3941 SYKAKLRLT
-3950 GMRMQPLSVFQRT
+3950 DMRMQPLSVFQRT
-3963 KQLLKELKVLERLT
+3963 KQLLKELKVLERLI

-3987 VKEMEEIEQQIDFLK
+3987 VKEMEELEQQIDFLK

-4016 ENMWPVQDTFFLKKE
+4016 ENLWSVQDPTFLKDEEVERVKQQIALLCQQKE
-4031 DILTTMKNVLVELH
+4031 DILTAMKNALVELH
-4045 QSQEPPEAEDS
+4045 QNQEPPEAEDS
-4056 DLESPEENGSAAE
+4056 DLESPEENGSAVE

-4077 LALLPSLVEEAEDNS
+4077 LALLPSLVEEAEDSS
-4092 FHNEEVDTDI
+4092 FHNEEVDTD
-4102 TKAISSE
+4102 TPKAMSSE
-4109 APLHI
+4109 DSLDS
-4114 PTKGRSSTQLTNP
+4114 PTKGKSSTQLTNP

-4137 TKATE
+4137 TKATK

-4149 EPAQVLHVCQAQIVE
+4149 EPTQVLHVCQAQIAE
-4164 LELWLDQVEE
+4164 LELWLDQVKE
-4174 SLGSEAQICQM
+4174 SLESEAQICRM

-4216 ASTSNN
+4216 TSTTN

-4248 RMLQDKYTEEQ
+4248 RMLQEKHTEEQ
-4259 MSTSEKSSVNFP
+4259 S
-4271 QPLHLDSSNSFPN
+4271 LRLDSSTSFPN
-4284 VTSERPP
+4284 GTSERALFIRPN
-4291 KGFQHQQEL
+4291 GFQHKQEL

-4307 NNLIGFLEVYMEKI
+4307 DNLIDFLEVYMEKI
-4321 QPHPRP
+4321 QPQPKP
-4327 NTVLELQTR
+4327 NTVLELQSS
-4336 NETVSSGNEPL
+4336 NEAVSSGNEPL
-4347 GLTPKDQTGDKWQYL
+4347 GLTSKDQTGDKWQYL

-4371 APHCQLEE
+4371 APHCQLDE

-4401 IEELKTYTVQ
+4401 IEELKTYTAQ
-4411 LDNLSQEASTQIQE
+4411 LDNLSQEASTQVQE
-4425 NETGENAFSLDGKLF
+4425 NETGENVLSLDGKLF

-4469 QQVLYENLFQTLS
+4469 QQVLYETLS
-4482 AELQKLYT
+4482 AELQKLHT

-4566 QQFFSEMSGHNI
+4566 QQFFSETSGHNI
-4578 SKQFQ
+4578 SEQFQ
-4583 QADVFELEL
+4583 QMDVFESDL

-4603 DRGERVQLP
+4603 DRGERVHLP
-4612 VAITHDVYK
+4612 VAVTHDVNK
-4621 LEEVLDDLWAF
+4621 LEEVLDDLWEF

-4643 FINEQQY
+4643 FIKEQQC
-4650 ESLLQGSVEL
+4650 ETLLQGFAEL
-4660 IDLGKRKLARVSK
+4660 IELGKKKLVSK
-4673 LKITSRSDLELHL
+4673 LKITSRSDLDLYL
-4686 QNHKSFFRKL
+4686 QNHKSFFCKL
-4696 NGHMLLVQKM
+4696 NGHMLLVQKV
-4706 ADSILQNREKY
+4706 AASILQNREKY
-4717 WKDMVEEIKSLEEQ
+4717 WKDMVEKSKSLEEQ
-4731 AIQHGT
+4731 AIQQGT
-4737 HLEKLLQDWIAFD
+4737 HLEKVLQDWMAFD
-4750 ESYVSLCQ
+4750 ENYVSFCQ
-4758 KLEALSPTVP
+4758 KLEAISPTVP

-4773 EETEERAMERIQ
+4773 EETEERVMERTQ
-4785 LLQEIKK
+4785 LLQEIQK
-4792 NIEGE
+4792 NIERE

-4810 LTELLSCPELQ
+4810 LTELLSCPEVQ

-4827 EHQWLSF
+4827 EHQWSSF
-4834 SQRVDHELQ
+4834 SQRVDHELE
-4843 RLETLHKLL
+4843 RLHTLHKLL
-4852 SSYNKDSKELS
+4852 SSYNKDSKELN

-4869 EQNVNY
+4869 QQNVNY
-4875 WKEQSLNASQDQNIV
+4875 WKEQSLNASQDQNTV

-4898 EFFKEVDDKSSL
+4898 EFSKEVDDKSSL
-4910 KSSVISSG
+4910 KSSVISTG

-4936 AEYEQRWSD
+4936 AEYEQRWTD
-4945 LIVQLPSIQEKFH
+4945 LVVQLPGIQEKFH

-4981 DQQRRDEVAINLQ
+4981 DQQRRDEVVIHLQ
-4994 SSASLKGLLRRYKE
+4994 SSASLKDLLRRYKE

-5096 RLEHLKNPASSLLAQ
+5096 RLKHLKSPASSILAQ
-5111 GTLKDCKVLEYQ
+5111 GTLKDCKVLENQ
-5123 LPMKSKEVDQ
+5123 LAVKSKEVDQ
-5133 LKNNPTALEDCA
+5133 LKNNLTALKDCA
-5145 DSAKKIV
+5145 DTAKKV
-5152 FTTTS
+5152 GFTTTD
-5157 LDEMRISIINQ
+5157 LAEMRTSIINQ

-5178 ALECWKSYDE
+5178 ALEYWKTYDE
-5188 AWDEIRLMLANAVY
+5188 VWDEIRLMLANAVY
-5202 CLEHSKNPFITVMSL
+5202 FLEHSKNPFITMKSL

-5227 QDKAEENKEIW
+5227 QDKAEGNKEIW
-5238 ARFQTAADNLKKVC
+5238 ARLQTAVDNLKKVC

-5260 EQKHKEACTRW
+5260 EQKHEEARTRW
-5271 LLINKNI
+5271 ILTNKNI
-5278 EEELQKAHT
+5278 EEKLHKARAH
-5287 RLHLWEF
+5287 LHLWEF
-5294 YTEVSAKLDK
+5294 STEVSAKLDK
-5304 YEELCDSQLMSDT
+5304 YEEQYDSQLMPDT
-5317 LSSRTR
+5317 LSSCTM
-5323 DFLKEMAEN
+5323 DFLTEKAEN
-5332 IKKLQLGLQD
+5332 IKRLQLGLQD

-5349 ASESSDSLTQLTELE
+5349 ASEAGDTSITQLAEPE

-5369 QEKPQ
+5369 QEKHQ

-5403 GDSLEKLENHVKN
+5403 GNSLEKLENHVKI
-5416 STEILHNS
+5416 STEILDNS
-5424 CESNKNLELLMS
+5424 CENNKNLELLMS
-5436 QLLSLT
+5436 QLLSLA

-5488 LQKHQSDDKKF
+5488 LQKNQSDDKKF

-5512 MKESLKENMP
+5512 MKESLKQNMP

-5529 EHQKEYEILQAEI
+5529 EQQKEYEILQTEI

-5548 FSCLVSKAMH
+5548 FSGLVSKALN
-5558 MLESG
+5558 MLGSG

-5572 SRITLL
+5572 SRLTQL
-5578 KEQWQSVVRMAHRK
+5578 KEQWQSVVRMIHRK
-5592 KSDIDSLVKQ
+5592 KNDIDSLVKE

-5616 LMDTNRY
+5616 LMDTNSY

-5629 QDKYRLDQI
+5629 QEKYRLDQI

-5643 TFKDKEILQKRWQTR
+5643 KFKNKEILQKRWQTR
-5658 YSLALD
+5658 YSLILD

-5671 MVAPEAKAAMQLEM
+5671 TVALEAKAAMQLEM
-5685 NKLRDNWDDTQLQ
+5685 NKLQANWDNTQLQ
-5698 LEKITRQFQGTIQ
+5698 LEKIIRQFQGTIQ
-5711 TWKKCERQ
+5711 TWENCERQ

-5727 LELKGSIS
+5727 LELKGSIN
-5735 KPLPIEHDA
+5735 KPLPIEHDV
-5744 LPATMEQVKVLEK
+5744 LPATLEQVKVLEK

-5762 SQNAKELDAQTV
+5762 SQNAKELDVQKVKLA
-5774 ELTQFILTEDMM
+5774 QFILPEDVM
-5786 VLTEQIERLHSQ
+5786 VLREQIERLHSQ

-5809 KQDIEDRLN
+5809 KQEIEERLN

-5828 ELCTWLV
+5828 ELCTWLM

-5857 KDYMEEINMFNESQL
+5857 KDYMEEINLFNESQL
-5872 VHFKEMGNQL
+5872 VHFKQMGNQL
-5882 IKSSNH
+5882 IKSSNQ

-5905 QHLFDII
+5905 QHLFDVI

-5927 QLDRNMSHLHMWLA
+5927 QLDKNMSHLHTWLA

-5948 KPIVYDICDDQE
+5948 KPIVYDICDNQE

-6200 SKIDQLIASGKYLIQ
+6200 SKIEQLIASGLYLIQ

-6226 EELEEFCSYCQEVFG
+6226 EELEEFRSYCQEVFG

-6248 RLTSWHPGLEDEKGT
+6248 RLTSWHPGLEDEKES

-6269 SDHASGMQTDPWPK
+6269 SDHARGMQTDPWAK
-6283 KIVQE
+6283 KTVQE

-6294 SLCHLLPTAGGPER
+6294 SLCHLIPTSGGPER

-6375 AETHIWHPSEHP
+6375 AETHIWHPSEHS

-6400 RSILPNNEESST
+6400 RSVLSNNEDSST
-6412 FYKPGNVSPRDVDDI
+6412 SYKPGNVKPISTRNMDDI
-6427 KNISRILPSKD
+6427 KDISRILPSKD
-6438 SQDSQNFIG
+6438 SQDSQNFIS
-6447 VSAIEKQPGAI
+6447 VSATEKQPGTI
-6458 ERWELIQVQD
+6458 ERWELLQVQD

-6500 EEMERLQEAEPQ
+6500 EEMEGLQEEEPQ
-6512 AVNSMQ
+6512 PVNSIQ

-6538 ALILSINLTSK
+6538 ALVLSVNLTSK

-6588 KALIHCQDFHE
+6588 KALVHCQDFHE

-6612 TRRHQAQVKDPN
+6612 TRRHQAQVKEPN

-6638 QLEKELVE
+6638 QLEKELLE

-6663 KLDGEEY
+6663 KPDGEKY

-6696 ASQGRQDISTFQVN
+6696 VSQGRQDVSTFQVN
-6710 GEELDSGTCHQLSE
+6710 GEELDSGTYQLSE

-6730 NQVDEKKF
+6730 NKVDEKKI
-6738 LQSDS
+6738 LQSNTRS
-6743 SSSVRME
+6743 NVRME
-6750 GKEETNSFAPK
+6750 EKEETDSFAPK
-6761 KNAFFY
+6761 KYAFFC

-6798 CTQTNNFAHSFY
+6798 CTQTNNFARSFY